1 MIEKNIVITNAHV
14 NNLKNID
21 IKIPRNKLVVITG
34 ISGSG
39 KTSLAFDTIFAEGQ
53 RRYVE
58 SLSSYARQF
67 LNRVDKPNV
76 DYISGVSPSIAVDQ
90 KRNTKNPR
98 SSVGSV
104 TELYDYLKLLFS
116 RIGQTI
122 SPKSGEVVKRESEKD
137 VISFLTKQKH
147 NSKYIIYFN
156 QKIKTSLYKRQLEIL
171 LQKGFTRILES
182 SKIKY
187 VEDLINKTPKKT
199 IDVLLDRGK
208 VNPIDESTQFKII
221 DVVKKGFFEGKG
233 KIIVKIEDGKKKI
246 FSNLFEKD
254 GFKFI
259 EPSLNFFNSNSPFG
273 ACKNCSGFGNTLG
286 VDKGLII
293 PNENISVYGGAVAP
307 WRTNK
312 MSRWLNPLILNN
324 NIFKF
329 PIHKPYNKLSE
340 KELDILWNG
349 KAAFKGINRFFDY
362 LSSKKHKIQYRVMAS
377 RYKGKT
383 TCNECLGTG
392 IRKEASYV
400 KIMNKSIQELLTTPI
415 EDLLV
420 FFKDLKLN
428 DTKKKISSRIISEL
442 ILRLELVNQV
452 GLGYLTLNRK
462 TNTLSG
468 GEFQRIKLTT
478 ALGSPL
484 VGSLYVLDEPTIGL
498 HPHDTFKLIRILKY
512 LRDIGNSVLVVEHDA
527 DMIKSSDYLIDIGPK
542 AGINGGEIMFQGN
555 PKELKA
561 ESCLTGRFIAKS
573 DIQLNKKSKKILKKI
588 IIKNA
593 RENNLKNL
601 NIPIPLGVFVVVT
614 GVSGSGKSTLV
625 NNVLYSN
632 LAKSFGRKSDRIGKC
647 DSIEGD
653 LDYISNIEIV
663 TQNSLGISSRSNPV
677 TYTKTYDIIRKIF
690 SDQKKAK
697 RLNLKPSHFSFNVEG
712 GRCVECLGEGV
723 KKIEMQFMADIILE
737 CEECKGKRFNKSV
750 LSIKYNKKNI
760 FEVLNLTIDEA
771 INFFEENNQIIKK
784 LKSLKEVGLGYLK
797 LGQQT
802 STLSGGEAQRLKLA
816 SFLDLT
822 KSKKETNSLFILDEP
837 TTGLH
842 YYDIE
847 KLLIS
852 INKLVESGNSVIC
865 IEHNLEVIRHSDWVI
880 DLGPSGGKNGGNICF
895 QGTPRDLIKKKQNLT
910 AMYLGNKII

>member
-1 MIEKNIVITNAHV
+1 MEKHIVITNARV

-67 LNRVDKPNV
+67 LNRIDKPNV
-76 DYISGVSPSIAVDQ
+76 DFISGVSPSIAVDQ

-98 SSVGSV
+98 STVGSV

-116 RIGQTI
+116 RIGETI
-122 SPKSGEVVKRESEKD
+122 SPKSGEMVKKETEKD
-137 VISFLTKQKH
+137 VISFLTKQKK
-147 NSKYIIYFN
+147 NSKYIISFN
-156 QKIKTSLYKRQLEIL
+156 QDIKPSFYNRELEVL

-182 SKIKY
+182 SRVSYI
-187 VEDLINKTPKKT
+187 EDIINKSPKKK
-199 IDVLLDRGK
+199 IEVLLDRGRA
-208 VNPIDESTQFKII
+208 NPLDENTQFKII
-221 DVVKKGFFEGKG
+221 DIVKKGFFEGKG
-233 KIIVKIEDGKKKI
+233 KIQVKIDNDKKRS

-254 GFKFI
+254 GIRFH
-259 EPSLNFFNSNSPFG
+259 EPILNFFNNNSPFG

-286 VDKGLII
+286 IDKRLII
-293 PNENISVYGGAVAP
+293 PNENLSVYGGAVAP

-312 MSRWLNPLILNN
+312 MSRWLNPLISNN
-324 NIFKF
+324 NIFNF
-329 PIHKPYNKLSE
+329 SIHKPYNKLSP
-340 KELDILWNG
+340 KEIDILWNG
-349 KAAFKGINRFFDY
+349 KGVFKGIYKFFDY

-383 TCNECLGTG
+383 TCSECLGTG

-400 KIMNKSIQELLTTPI
+400 KIKNKSIQELLITPI
-415 EDLLV
+415 EELLL
-420 FFKDLKLN
+420 FFKELN
-428 DTKKKISSRIISEL
+428 LENKKKKVSSRIISEL
-442 ILRLELVNQV
+442 TLRLELVNQV

-462 TNTLSG
+462 SNTLSG

-498 HPHDTFKLIRILKY
+498 HPHDTFKLIKILKY

-527 DMIKSSDYLIDIGPK
+527 DMINSSDYLIDIGPK
-542 AGINGGEIMFQGN
+542 AGLNGGEIMFQGR
-555 PKELKA
+555 PKTLKA
-561 ESCLTGRFIAKS
+561 DSCLTGQFIKKTS
-573 DIQLNKKSKKILKKI
+573 IQLNKKPKKILKKI
-588 IIKNA
+588 KINNA

-601 NIPIPLGVFVVVT
+601 NISIPLGVFVVVT

-625 NNVLYSN
+625 NNILYSN
-632 LAKSFGRKSDRIGKC
+632 LAKRFGRKSDIIGKC

-653 LDYISNIEIV
+653 LNFISNIEIV

-697 RLNLKPSHFSFNVEG
+697 NLNLKPSHFSFNVDG
-712 GRCVECLGEGV
+712 GRCSECLGEGV

-737 CEECKGKRFNKSV
+737 CDSCKGKRFNKTV
-750 LSIKYNKKNI
+750 LSIKYKNKNI
-760 FEVLNLTIDEA
+760 FDVLNLTVDEA
-771 INFFEENNQIIKK
+771 ILFFDENNQIIKK

-852 INKLVESGNSVIC
+852 IKKLVDSGNSVIC
-865 IEHNLEVIRHSDWVI
+865 IEHNLEVIRHSDWII
-880 DLGPSGGKNGGNICF
+880 DLGPSGGKNGGEICF
-895 QGTPRDLIKKKQNLT
+895 QGTPKDLMKKKNNIT
-910 AMYLGNKII
+910 SMYLDNKLV

>member
-1 MIEKNIVITNAHV
+1 MEKHIIITNARV

-67 LNRVDKPNV
+67 LNRIDKPNV
-76 DYISGVSPSIAVDQ
+76 DFISGVSPSIAVDQ
-90 KRNTKNPR
+90 KRNTRNPR
-98 SSVGSV
+98 STVGSV

-116 RIGQTI
+116 RIGETI
-122 SPKSGEVVKRESEKD
+122 SPKSGEMVKKESEKD
-137 VISFLTKQKH
+137 VISFLTKQKK
-147 NSKYIIYFN
+147 NSKYIISFN
-156 QKIKTSLYKRQLEIL
+156 HDIKPSVYNRELEVL

-182 SKIKY
+182 SRVSYI
-187 VEDLINKTPKKT
+187 EDIINKTPKKK
-199 IDVLLDRGK
+199 IEVLLDRGK
-208 VNPIDESTQFKII
+208 ANPLDENTQFKII
-221 DVVKKGFFEGKG
+221 DIVKKGFFEGKG
-233 KIIVKIEDGKKKI
+233 KIQVKIDNDKKRS

-254 GFKFI
+254 GIKFH
-259 EPSLNFFNSNSPFG
+259 EPILNFFNNNSPFG

-286 VDKGLII
+286 IDKRLII
-293 PNENISVYGGAVAP
+293 PNENLSVYGGAVAP

-312 MSRWLNPLILNN
+312 MSRWLNPLISNN
-324 NIFKF
+324 NIFNF
-329 PIHKPYNKLSE
+329 SIHKPYNKLSP
-340 KELDILWNG
+340 KEIDMLWNG
-349 KAAFKGINRFFDY
+349 KGVFKGIYKFFDY

-383 TCNECLGTG
+383 TCSECLGTG

-400 KIMNKSIQELLTTPI
+400 KIKNKSIQELLITPI
-415 EDLLV
+415 EELLL
-420 FFKDLKLN
+420 FFKELN
-428 DTKKKISSRIISEL
+428 LGNKKKKVSSRIVSEL

-462 TNTLSG
+462 SNTLSG

-498 HPHDTFKLIRILKY
+498 HPHDTFKLIKILKY

-527 DMIKSSDYLIDIGPK
+527 DMINSSDYLIDIGPK
-542 AGINGGEIMFQGN
+542 AGLNGGEIMFQGR
-555 PKELKA
+555 PKTLKA
-561 ESCLTGRFIAKS
+561 ESCLTGQFIKKTS
-573 DIQLNKKSKKILKKI
+573 IQLNKKPKKILKKI
-588 IIKNA
+588 KINNA

-601 NIPIPLGVFVVVT
+601 NISIPLGVFVVVT

-625 NNVLYSN
+625 NNILYSN
-632 LAKSFGRKSDRIGKC
+632 LAKRFGRKFDIIGKC

-653 LDYISNIEIV
+653 LNFISNIEIV

-697 RLNLKPSHFSFNVEG
+697 NLNLKPSHFSFNVDG
-712 GRCVECLGEGV
+712 GRCSECLGEGV

-737 CEECKGKRFNKSV
+737 CDNCKGKRFNKTV
-750 LSIKYNKKNI
+750 LSIKYKNKNI
-760 FEVLNLTIDEA
+760 FDVLNLTVDEA
-771 INFFEENNQIIKK
+771 ILFFDENNQIIKK

-822 KSKKETNSLFILDEP
+822 KSKKATNSLFILDEP

-852 INKLVESGNSVIC
+852 IKKLVDSGNSVIC
-865 IEHNLEVIRHSDWVI
+865 IEHNLEVIRHSDWII
-880 DLGPSGGKNGGNICF
+880 DLGPSGGKNGGEICF
-895 QGTPRDLIKKKQNLT
+895 QGTPKDLMKKKNNIT
-910 AMYLGNKII
+910 SMYLDNKVV

>member
-1 MIEKNIVITNAHV
+1 MEKHIVITNARV

-76 DYISGVSPSIAVDQ
+76 DFISGVSPSIAVDQ
-90 KRNTKNPR
+90 KRNTRNPR
-98 SSVGSV
+98 STVGSV

-116 RIGQTI
+116 RIGETI
-122 SPKSGEVVKRESEKD
+122 SPKSGEMVKKESEKD
-137 VISFLTKQKH
+137 VISFLTKQKK
-147 NSKYIIYFN
+147 NSKYIISFN
-156 QKIKTSLYKRQLEIL
+156 QDIKPSVYNRELEVL

-182 SKIKY
+182 SKVSYI
-187 VEDLINKTPKKT
+187 EDIINKTPKKK
-199 IDVLLDRGK
+199 IEVLLDRGK
-208 VNPIDESTQFKII
+208 TNPLDENTQFKII
-221 DVVKKGFFEGKG
+221 DIVKKGFFEGKG
-233 KIIVKIEDGKKKI
+233 KIQVKIDNDKKRS

-254 GFKFI
+254 GIRFH
-259 EPSLNFFNSNSPFG
+259 EPILNFFNNNSPFG

-286 VDKGLII
+286 IDKRLII
-293 PNENISVYGGAVAP
+293 PNENLSVYGGAVAP

-312 MSRWLNPLILNN
+312 MSRWLNPLISNN
-324 NIFKF
+324 NIFNF
-329 PIHKPYNKLSE
+329 SIHKPYNKLSP
-340 KELDILWNG
+340 KEIDMLWNG
-349 KAAFKGINRFFDY
+349 KGVFKGIYKFFDY

-383 TCNECLGTG
+383 TCSECLGTG

-400 KIMNKSIQELLTTPI
+400 KIKDKSIQELLTTPI
-415 EDLLV
+415 EELLL
-420 FFKDLKLN
+420 FFKELN
-428 DTKKKISSRIISEL
+428 LGNKKKKVSSRIISEL
-442 ILRLELVNQV
+442 TLRLELVNQV

-462 TNTLSG
+462 SNTLSG

-498 HPHDTFKLIRILKY
+498 HPHDTFKLIKILKY

-527 DMIKSSDYLIDIGPK
+527 DMINSSDYLIDIGPK
-542 AGINGGEIMFQGN
+542 AGLNGGEIMFQGR
-555 PKELKA
+555 PKTLKA
-561 ESCLTGRFIAKS
+561 ESCLTGQFIKKTS
-573 DIQLNKKSKKILKKI
+573 IQLNKKPKKILKKI
-588 IIKNA
+588 KINNA

-601 NIPIPLGVFVVVT
+601 NISIPLGVFVVVT

-625 NNVLYSN
+625 NNILYSN
-632 LAKSFGRKSDRIGKC
+632 LAKRFGRKSDIIGKC

-653 LDYISNIEIV
+653 LNFISNIEIV

-697 RLNLKPSHFSFNVEG
+697 NLNLKPSHFSFNVDG
-712 GRCVECLGEGV
+712 GRCSECLGEGV

-737 CEECKGKRFNKSV
+737 CDNCKGKRFNKTV
-750 LSIKYNKKNI
+750 LSIKYKNKNI
-760 FEVLNLTIDEA
+760 FDVLNLTVDEA
-771 INFFEENNQIIKK
+771 ILFFDENNQIIKK

-852 INKLVESGNSVIC
+852 IKKLVDSGNSVIC
-865 IEHNLEVIRHSDWVI
+865 IEHNLEVIRHSDWII
-880 DLGPSGGKNGGNICF
+880 DLGPSGGKNGGEICF
-895 QGTPRDLIKKKQNLT
+895 QGTPKDLMKKKNNT
-910 AMYLGNKII
+910 TSMYLDNKVV

>member
-1 MIEKNIVITNAHV
+1 MEKHIVITNARV

-67 LNRVDKPNV
+67 LNRIDKPNV
-76 DYISGVSPSIAVDQ
+76 DFISGVSPSIAVDQ
-90 KRNTKNPR
+90 KRNTRNPR
-98 SSVGSV
+98 STVGSV

-116 RIGQTI
+116 RIGETI
-122 SPKSGEVVKRESEKD
+122 SPKSGEMVKKESEKD
-137 VISFLTKQKH
+137 VISFLTKQKK
-147 NSKYIIYFN
+147 NSKYIISFN
-156 QKIKTSLYKRQLEIL
+156 QDIKPSVYNRELEVL

-182 SKIKY
+182 SKVSYI
-187 VEDLINKTPKKT
+187 EDIINKTPKKK
-199 IDVLLDRGK
+199 IEVLLDRGK
-208 VNPIDESTQFKII
+208 TNPLDENTQFKII
-221 DVVKKGFFEGKG
+221 DIVKKGFFEGKG
-233 KIIVKIEDGKKKI
+233 KIQVKIDNDKKRS

-254 GFKFI
+254 GIRFH
-259 EPSLNFFNSNSPFG
+259 EPILNFFNNNSPFG

-286 VDKGLII
+286 IDKRLII
-293 PNENISVYGGAVAP
+293 PNENLSVYGGAVAP

-312 MSRWLNPLILNN
+312 MSRWLNPLISNN
-324 NIFKF
+324 NIFNF
-329 PIHKPYNKLSE
+329 SIHKPYNKLSP
-340 KELDILWNG
+340 KEIDMLWNG
-349 KAAFKGINRFFDY
+349 KGVFKGIYKFFDY

-383 TCNECLGTG
+383 TCSECLGTG

-400 KIMNKSIQELLTTPI
+400 KIKNKSIQELLTTPI
-415 EDLLV
+415 EELLL
-420 FFKDLKLN
+420 FFKKLN
-428 DTKKKISSRIISEL
+428 LGNKKKKVSSRIISEL
-442 ILRLELVNQV
+442 TLRLELVNQV

-462 TNTLSG
+462 SNTLSG

-498 HPHDTFKLIRILKY
+498 HPHDTFKLIKILKY

-527 DMIKSSDYLIDIGPK
+527 DMINSSDYLIDIGPK
-542 AGINGGEIMFQGN
+542 AGLNGGEIMFQGR
-555 PKELKA
+555 PKTLKA
-561 ESCLTGRFIAKS
+561 ESCLTGQFIKKTS
-573 DIQLNKKSKKILKKI
+573 IQLNKKPKKILKKI
-588 IIKNA
+588 KINNA

-601 NIPIPLGVFVVVT
+601 NISIPLGVFVVVT

-625 NNVLYSN
+625 NNILYSN
-632 LAKSFGRKSDRIGKC
+632 LAKRFGRKSDIIGKC

-653 LDYISNIEIV
+653 LNFISNIEIV

-697 RLNLKPSHFSFNVEG
+697 NLNLKPSHFSFNVDG
-712 GRCVECLGEGV
+712 GRCSECLGEGV

-737 CEECKGKRFNKSV
+737 CDNCKGKRFNKTV
-750 LSIKYNKKNI
+750 LSIKYKNKNI
-760 FEVLNLTIDEA
+760 FDVLNLTVDEA
-771 INFFEENNQIIKK
+771 ILFFDENNQIIKK

-852 INKLVESGNSVIC
+852 IKKLVDSGNSVIC
-865 IEHNLEVIRHSDWVI
+865 IEHNLEVIRHSDWII
-880 DLGPSGGKNGGNICF
+880 DLGPSGGKNGGEICF
-895 QGTPRDLIKKKQNLT
+895 QGTPKDLMKKKNNIT
-910 AMYLGNKII
+910 SMYLDNKVV

>member
-1 MIEKNIVITNAHV
+1 MDKHIVITNARV

-67 LNRVDKPNV
+67 LNRIDKPNV
-76 DYISGVSPSIAVDQ
+76 DFISGVSPSIAVDQ
-90 KRNTKNPR
+90 KRNTRNPR
-98 SSVGSV
+98 STVGSV

-116 RIGQTI
+116 RIGETI
-122 SPKSGEVVKRESEKD
+122 SPKSGEMVKKESEKD
-137 VISFLTKQKH
+137 VISFLAKQKK
-147 NSKYIIYFN
+147 NSKYIISFN
-156 QKIKTSLYKRQLEIL
+156 QDIKPSVYNRELEVL

-182 SKIKY
+182 SRVSYI
-187 VEDLINKTPKKT
+187 EDIINKTPKKK
-199 IDVLLDRGK
+199 IEVLLDRGK
-208 VNPIDESTQFKII
+208 ANPLDENTQFKII
-221 DVVKKGFFEGKG
+221 DIVKKGFFEGKG
-233 KIIVKIEDGKKKI
+233 KIQVKIDNDKKRS

-254 GFKFI
+254 GIRFH
-259 EPSLNFFNSNSPFG
+259 EPILNFFNNNSPFG

-286 VDKGLII
+286 IDKRLII
-293 PNENISVYGGAVAP
+293 PNENLSVYGGAVAP

-312 MSRWLNPLILNN
+312 MSRWLNPLISNN
-324 NIFKF
+324 NIFNF
-329 PIHKPYNKLSE
+329 SIHKPYNKLSP
-340 KELDILWNG
+340 KEIDMLWNG
-349 KAAFKGINRFFDY
+349 KGVFKGIYKFFDY

-383 TCNECLGTG
+383 TCSECLGTG

-400 KIMNKSIQELLTTPI
+400 KIKNKSIQELLTTPI
-415 EDLLV
+415 EELLL
-420 FFKDLKLN
+420 FFKELN
-428 DTKKKISSRIISEL
+428 LGNKKKKVSSRIISEL
-442 ILRLELVNQV
+442 TLRLELVNQV

-462 TNTLSG
+462 SNTLSG

-498 HPHDTFKLIRILKY
+498 HPHDTFKLIKILKY

-527 DMIKSSDYLIDIGPK
+527 DMINSSDYLIDIGPK
-542 AGINGGEIMFQGN
+542 AGLNGGEIMFQGR
-555 PKELKA
+555 PKTLRA
-561 ESCLTGRFIAKS
+561 ESCLTGQFIKKTS
-573 DIQLNKKSKKILKKI
+573 IQLNKKPKKILKKI
-588 IIKNA
+588 KINNA

-601 NIPIPLGVFVVVT
+601 NISIPLGVFVVVT

-625 NNVLYSN
+625 NNILYSN
-632 LAKSFGRKSDRIGKC
+632 LAKRFGRKSDIIGKC

-653 LDYISNIEIV
+653 LNFISNIEIV

-697 RLNLKPSHFSFNVEG
+697 NLNLKPSHFSFNVDG
-712 GRCVECLGEGV
+712 GRCSECLGEGI

-737 CEECKGKRFNKSV
+737 CDNCKGKRFNKTV
-750 LSIKYNKKNI
+750 LSIKYKNKNI
-760 FEVLNLTIDEA
+760 FDVLNLTVDEA
-771 INFFEENNQIIKK
+771 ILFFDENNQIIKK

-852 INKLVESGNSVIC
+852 IKKLVDSGNSVIC
-865 IEHNLEVIRHSDWVI
+865 IEHNLEVIRHSDWII
-880 DLGPSGGKNGGNICF
+880 DLGPSGGENGGEICF
-895 QGTPRDLIKKKQNLT
+895 QGTPKDLMKKKNNIT
-910 AMYLGNKII
+910 SMYLENKVV

>member
-1 MIEKNIVITNAHV
+1 MEKHIVITNAHV

-76 DYISGVSPSIAVDQ
+76 DFISGVSPSIAVDQ
-90 KRNTKNPR
+90 KRNTRNPR
-98 SSVGSV
+98 STVGSV
-104 TELYDYLKLLFS
+104 TEIYDYLKLLFS
-116 RIGQTI
+116 RIGETI
-122 SPKSGEVVKRESEKD
+122 SPKSGEMVKKESEKD
-137 VISFLTKQKH
+137 VISFLTKQKK
-147 NSKYIIYFN
+147 NSKYTISFN
-156 QKIKTSLYKRQLEIL
+156 QDIKPSVYKRELEIL
-171 LQKGFTRILES
+171 LQKGFTRTLES
-182 SKIKY
+182 SRVKY
-187 VEDLINKTPKKT
+187 IEDIIDKTPKNQ
-199 IDVLLDRGK
+199 IEVLLDRGK
-208 VNPIDESTQFKII
+208 ANPLDENTQFKII
-221 DVVKKGFFEGKG
+221 DIVKKGFFEGKG
-233 KIIVKIEDGKKKI
+233 KIQVKIDNDNKRS

-254 GFKFI
+254 GIRFH
-259 EPSLNFFNSNSPFG
+259 EPTLNFFNNNSPFG

-286 VDKGLII
+286 IDKRLII

-312 MSRWLNPLILNN
+312 MSRWLNPLISNN
-324 NIFKF
+324 NIFNF
-329 PIHKPYNKLSE
+329 SIHKPYNKLSPNE
-340 KELDILWNG
+340 IDILWNG
-349 KAAFKGINRFFDY
+349 KGAFKGIYKFFDH

-383 TCNECLGTG
+383 ICNECLGTG

-400 KIMNKSIQELLTTPI
+400 KINNKSIQELLTTPI
-415 EDLLV
+415 EELLL
-420 FFKDLKLN
+420 FFKELN
-428 DTKKKISSRIISEL
+428 LGNKKKKVSSRIISEL
-442 ILRLELVNQV
+442 TLRLELVNQV

-462 TNTLSG
+462 SNTLSG

-498 HPHDTFKLIRILKY
+498 HPHDTFKLIKILKY

-527 DMIKSSDYLIDIGPK
+527 DMINSSDYLIDIGPK
-542 AGINGGEIMFQGN
+542 AGLNGGEIMFQGR
-555 PKELKA
+555 PKTLKA
-561 ESCLTGRFIAKS
+561 ESCLTGQFIKKPS
-573 DIQLNKKSKKILKKI
+573 IQLNKKPKKILKKI
-588 IIKNA
+588 KINNA

-601 NIPIPLGVFVVVT
+601 NINIPLGVFVVVT

-625 NNVLYSN
+625 NNILYSN
-632 LAKSFGRKSDRIGKC
+632 LAKRFGRKFDVIGKC

-653 LDYISNIEIV
+653 LNFISNVEIV

-697 RLNLKPSHFSFNVEG
+697 NLNLKPSHFSFNVDG
-712 GRCVECLGEGV
+712 GRCSECLGEGV

-737 CEECKGKRFNKSV
+737 CDNCKGKRFNKTI
-750 LSIKYNKKNI
+750 LSIKYKNKNI
-760 FEVLNLTIDEA
+760 FDVLNLTIDEA
-771 INFFEENNQIIKK
+771 ILFFDENNQIIKK

-822 KSKKETNSLFILDEP
+822 KSKKEINSLFILDEP

-852 INKLVESGNSVIC
+852 IKKLVNSGNSVIC
-865 IEHNLEVIRHSDWVI
+865 IEHNLEVIRNSDWII
-880 DLGPSGGKNGGNICF
+880 DLGPSGGKNGGEICF
-895 QGTPRDLIKKKQNLT
+895 QGTPKDLMKKKNNIT
-910 AMYLGNKII
+910 AMYLDNKAV

>member
-1 MIEKNIVITNAHV
+1 MEKHIVITNARV
-14 NNLKNID
+14 NNLKNIN

-67 LNRVDKPNV
+67 LNRIDKPNV
-76 DYISGVSPSIAVDQ
+76 DFISGVSPSIAVDQ
-90 KRNTKNPR
+90 KRNTRNPR
-98 SSVGSV
+98 STVGSV

-116 RIGQTI
+116 RIGETI
-122 SPKSGEVVKRESEKD
+122 SPKSGEMVKKESEKD
-137 VISFLTKQKH
+137 VISFLTKQKK
-147 NSKYIIYFN
+147 NSKYIISFN
-156 QKIKTSLYKRQLEIL
+156 QDIKPSVYNRELEVL

-182 SKIKY
+182 SRVSYI
-187 VEDLINKTPKKT
+187 EDIINKTPKKK
-199 IDVLLDRGK
+199 IEVLLDRGK
-208 VNPIDESTQFKII
+208 TNPLDENTQFKII
-221 DVVKKGFFEGKG
+221 DIVKKGFFEGKG
-233 KIIVKIEDGKKKI
+233 KIQVKIDNDKKRS

-254 GFKFI
+254 GIRFH
-259 EPSLNFFNSNSPFG
+259 EPILNFFNNNSPFG

-286 VDKGLII
+286 IDKRLII
-293 PNENISVYGGAVAP
+293 PNENLSVYGGAVAP

-312 MSRWLNPLILNN
+312 MSRWLNPLISNN
-324 NIFKF
+324 NIFNF
-329 PIHKPYNKLSE
+329 SIHKPYNKLSP
-340 KELDILWNG
+340 KEIDMLWNG
-349 KAAFKGINRFFDY
+349 KGVFKGIYKFFDY

-383 TCNECLGTG
+383 TCSECLGTG

-400 KIMNKSIQELLTTPI
+400 KIKNKSIQELLTTPI
-415 EDLLV
+415 EELLL
-420 FFKDLKLN
+420 FFKELN
-428 DTKKKISSRIISEL
+428 LGNKKKKVSSRIISEL
-442 ILRLELVNQV
+442 TLRLELVNQV

-462 TNTLSG
+462 SNTLSG

-498 HPHDTFKLIRILKY
+498 HPHDTFKLIKILKY

-527 DMIKSSDYLIDIGPK
+527 DMINSSDYLIDIGPK
-542 AGINGGEIMFQGN
+542 AGLNGGEIMFQGR
-555 PKELKA
+555 PKTLKA
-561 ESCLTGRFIAKS
+561 ESCLTGQFIKKTS
-573 DIQLNKKSKKILKKI
+573 IKLNTKPKKILKKI
-588 IIKNA
+588 RINNA

-601 NIPIPLGVFVVVT
+601 NISIPLGVFVVVT

-625 NNVLYSN
+625 NNILYSN
-632 LAKSFGRKSDRIGKC
+632 LAKRFGRKSDIIGKC

-653 LDYISNIEIV
+653 LNFISNIEIV
-663 TQNSLGISSRSNPV
+663 TQNSLGISSRSKPV

-697 RLNLKPSHFSFNVEG
+697 NLNLKPSHFSFNVDG
-712 GRCVECLGEGV
+712 GRCSECLGEGV

-737 CEECKGKRFNKSV
+737 CDNCKGKRFNKTV
-750 LSIKYNKKNI
+750 LSIKYKNKNI
-760 FEVLNLTIDEA
+760 FDVLNLTVDEA
-771 INFFEENNQIIKK
+771 ILFFDENNQIIKK

-852 INKLVESGNSVIC
+852 IKKLVDSGNSVIC
-865 IEHNLEVIRHSDWVI
+865 IEHNLEVIRHSDWII
-880 DLGPSGGKNGGNICF
+880 DLGPSGGKNGGEICF
-895 QGTPRDLIKKKQNLT
+895 QGTPKDLMKKKNNIT
-910 AMYLGNKII
+910 SMYLDNKVV

>member
-1 MIEKNIVITNAHV
+1 MEKHIVITNARV

-76 DYISGVSPSIAVDQ
+76 DFISGVSPSIAVDQ
-90 KRNTKNPR
+90 KRNTRNPR
-98 SSVGSV
+98 STVGSV

-116 RIGQTI
+116 RIGETI
-122 SPKSGEVVKRESEKD
+122 SPKSGEMVKKESEKD
-137 VISFLTKQKH
+137 VISFLTKQKK
-147 NSKYIIYFN
+147 NSKYIISFN
-156 QKIKTSLYKRQLEIL
+156 QDIKPSVYNRELEVL

-182 SKIKY
+182 SKVSYI
-187 VEDLINKTPKKT
+187 EDIINKTPKKK
-199 IDVLLDRGK
+199 IEVLLDRGK
-208 VNPIDESTQFKII
+208 TNPLDENTQFKII
-221 DVVKKGFFEGKG
+221 DIVKKGFFEGKG
-233 KIIVKIEDGKKKI
+233 KIQVKIDNDKKRS

-254 GFKFI
+254 GIRFH
-259 EPSLNFFNSNSPFG
+259 EPILNFFNNNSPFG

-286 VDKGLII
+286 IDKRLII
-293 PNENISVYGGAVAP
+293 PNENLSVYGGAVAP

-312 MSRWLNPLILNN
+312 MSRWLNPLISNN
-324 NIFKF
+324 NIFNF
-329 PIHKPYNKLSE
+329 SIHKPYNKLSP
-340 KELDILWNG
+340 KEIDMLWNG
-349 KAAFKGINRFFDY
+349 KGVFKGIYKFFDY

-383 TCNECLGTG
+383 TCSECLGTG

-400 KIMNKSIQELLTTPI
+400 KIKNKSIQELLTTPI
-415 EDLLV
+415 EELLL
-420 FFKDLKLN
+420 FFKELN
-428 DTKKKISSRIISEL
+428 LGNKKKKVSSRIISEL
-442 ILRLELVNQV
+442 TLRLELVNQV

-462 TNTLSG
+462 SNTLSG

-498 HPHDTFKLIRILKY
+498 HPHDTFKLIKILKY

-527 DMIKSSDYLIDIGPK
+527 DMINSSDYLIDIGPK
-542 AGINGGEIMFQGN
+542 AGLNGGEIMFQGR
-555 PKELKA
+555 PKTLKA
-561 ESCLTGRFIAKS
+561 ESCLTGQFIKKTS
-573 DIQLNKKSKKILKKI
+573 IQLNKKPKKILKKI
-588 IIKNA
+588 KINNA

-601 NIPIPLGVFVVVT
+601 NISIPLGVFVVVT

-625 NNVLYSN
+625 NNILYSN
-632 LAKSFGRKSDRIGKC
+632 LAKRFGRKSDIIGKC

-653 LDYISNIEIV
+653 LNFISNIEIV

-697 RLNLKPSHFSFNVEG
+697 NLNLKPSHFSFNVDG
-712 GRCVECLGEGV
+712 GRCSECLGEGV

-737 CEECKGKRFNKSV
+737 CDNCKGKRFNKTV
-750 LSIKYNKKNI
+750 LSIKYKNKNI
-760 FEVLNLTIDEA
+760 FDVLNLTVDEA
-771 INFFEENNQIIKK
+771 ILFFDENNQIIKK

-852 INKLVESGNSVIC
+852 IKKLVDSGNSVIC
-865 IEHNLEVIRHSDWVI
+865 IEHNLEVIRHSDWII
-880 DLGPSGGKNGGNICF
+880 DLGPSGGKNGGEICF
-895 QGTPRDLIKKKQNLT
+895 QGTPKDLMKKKNNT
-910 AMYLGNKII
+910 TSMYLDNKVV

>member
-1 MIEKNIVITNAHV
+1 MEKHIVITNARV

-76 DYISGVSPSIAVDQ
+76 DFISGVSPSIAVDQ
-90 KRNTKNPR
+90 KRNTRNPR
-98 SSVGSV
+98 STVGSV

-116 RIGQTI
+116 RIGETI
-122 SPKSGEVVKRESEKD
+122 SPKSGEMVKKESEKD
-137 VISFLTKQKH
+137 VISFLTKQKK
-147 NSKYIIYFN
+147 NSKYIISFN
-156 QKIKTSLYKRQLEIL
+156 QDIKPSVYNRELEVL

-182 SKIKY
+182 SRVSYI
-187 VEDLINKTPKKT
+187 EDIINKTPKKK
-199 IDVLLDRGK
+199 IEVLLDRGK
-208 VNPIDESTQFKII
+208 TNPLDENTQFKII
-221 DVVKKGFFEGKG
+221 DIVKKGFFEGKG
-233 KIIVKIEDGKKKI
+233 KIQVKIDNDKKRS

-254 GFKFI
+254 GIRFH
-259 EPSLNFFNSNSPFG
+259 EPILNFFNNNSPFG

-286 VDKGLII
+286 IDKRLII
-293 PNENISVYGGAVAP
+293 PNENLSVYGGAVAP

-312 MSRWLNPLILNN
+312 MSRWLNPLISNN
-324 NIFKF
+324 NIFNF
-329 PIHKPYNKLSE
+329 SIHKPYNKLSP
-340 KELDILWNG
+340 KEIDMLWNG
-349 KAAFKGINRFFDY
+349 KGVFKGIYKFFDY

-383 TCNECLGTG
+383 TCSECLGTG

-400 KIMNKSIQELLTTPI
+400 KIKNKSIQELLITPI
-415 EDLLV
+415 EELLL
-420 FFKDLKLN
+420 FFKELN
-428 DTKKKISSRIISEL
+428 LGNKKKKVSSRIISEL
-442 ILRLELVNQV
+442 TLRLELVNQV

-462 TNTLSG
+462 SNTLSG

-498 HPHDTFKLIRILKY
+498 HPHDTFKLIKILKY

-527 DMIKSSDYLIDIGPK
+527 DMINSSDYLIDIGPK
-542 AGINGGEIMFQGN
+542 AGLNGGEIMFQGR
-555 PKELKA
+555 PKTLKA
-561 ESCLTGRFIAKS
+561 ESCLTGQFIKKTS
-573 DIQLNKKSKKILKKI
+573 IQLNKKPKKILKKI
-588 IIKNA
+588 KINNA

-601 NIPIPLGVFVVVT
+601 NISIPLGVFVVVT

-625 NNVLYSN
+625 NNILYSN
-632 LAKSFGRKSDRIGKC
+632 LAKRFGRKSDIIGKC

-653 LDYISNIEIV
+653 LNFISNIEIV

-697 RLNLKPSHFSFNVEG
+697 NLNLKPSHFSFNVDG
-712 GRCVECLGEGV
+712 GRCSECLGEGV

-737 CEECKGKRFNKSV
+737 CDNCKGKRFNKTV
-750 LSIKYNKKNI
+750 LSIKYKNKNI
-760 FEVLNLTIDEA
+760 FDVLNLTVDEA
-771 INFFEENNQIIKK
+771 ILFFDENNQIIKK

-852 INKLVESGNSVIC
+852 IKKLVDSGNSVIC
-865 IEHNLEVIRHSDWVI
+865 IEHNLEVIRHSDWII
-880 DLGPSGGKNGGNICF
+880 DLGPSGGKNGGEICF
-895 QGTPRDLIKKKQNLT
+895 QGTPKDLMKKKNNT
-910 AMYLGNKII
+910 TSMYLDNKVV

>member
-1 MIEKNIVITNAHV
+1 MEKHIVITNARV

-67 LNRVDKPNV
+67 LNRIDKPNV
-76 DYISGVSPSIAVDQ
+76 DFISGVSPSIAVDQ
-90 KRNTKNPR
+90 KRNTRNPR
-98 SSVGSV
+98 STVGSV

-116 RIGQTI
+116 RIGETI
-122 SPKSGEVVKRESEKD
+122 SPKSGEMVKKESEKD
-137 VISFLTKQKH
+137 VISFLTKQKK
-147 NSKYIIYFN
+147 NSKYIISFN
-156 QKIKTSLYKRQLEIL
+156 QDIKPSVYNRELEVL

-182 SKIKY
+182 SRVSYI
-187 VEDLINKTPKKT
+187 EDIINKTPKKK
-199 IDVLLDRGK
+199 IEVLLDRGK
-208 VNPIDESTQFKII
+208 TNPLDENTQFKII
-221 DVVKKGFFEGKG
+221 DIVKKGFFEGKG
-233 KIIVKIEDGKKKI
+233 KIQVKIDNDKKRS

-254 GFKFI
+254 GIRFH
-259 EPSLNFFNSNSPFG
+259 EPILNFFNNNSPFG

-286 VDKGLII
+286 IDKRLII
-293 PNENISVYGGAVAP
+293 PNENLSVYGGAVAP

-312 MSRWLNPLILNN
+312 MSRWLNPLISNN
-324 NIFKF
+324 NIFNF
-329 PIHKPYNKLSE
+329 SIHKPYNKLSP
-340 KELDILWNG
+340 KEIDMLWNG
-349 KAAFKGINRFFDY
+349 KGVFKGIYKFFDY

-383 TCNECLGTG
+383 TCSECLGTG

-400 KIMNKSIQELLTTPI
+400 KIKNKSIQELLITPI
-415 EDLLV
+415 EELLL
-420 FFKDLKLN
+420 FFKELN
-428 DTKKKISSRIISEL
+428 LGNKKKKVSSRIISEL
-442 ILRLELVNQV
+442 TLRLELVNQV

-462 TNTLSG
+462 SNTLSG

-498 HPHDTFKLIRILKY
+498 HPHDTFKLIKILKY

-527 DMIKSSDYLIDIGPK
+527 DMINSSDYLIDIGPK
-542 AGINGGEIMFQGN
+542 AGLNGGKIMFQGR
-555 PKELKA
+555 PKTLKA
-561 ESCLTGRFIAKS
+561 ESCLTGQFIKKTS
-573 DIQLNKKSKKILKKI
+573 IQLNKKPKKILKKI
-588 IIKNA
+588 KINNA

-601 NIPIPLGVFVVVT
+601 NISIPLGVFVVVT

-625 NNVLYSN
+625 NNILYSN
-632 LAKSFGRKSDRIGKC
+632 LAKRFGRKSDIIGKC

-653 LDYISNIEIV
+653 LNFISNIEIV

-697 RLNLKPSHFSFNVEG
+697 NLNLKPSHFSFNVDG
-712 GRCVECLGEGV
+712 GRCSECLGEGV

-737 CEECKGKRFNKSV
+737 CDSCKGKRFNKTV
-750 LSIKYNKKNI
+750 LSIKYKNKNI
-760 FEVLNLTIDEA
+760 FDVLNLTVDEA
-771 INFFEENNQIIKK
+771 ILFFDENNQIIKK

-852 INKLVESGNSVIC
+852 IKKLVDSGNSVIC
-865 IEHNLEVIRHSDWVI
+865 IEHNLEVIRHSDWII
-880 DLGPSGGKNGGNICF
+880 DLGPSGGKNGGEICF
-895 QGTPRDLIKKKQNLT
+895 QGTPKDLMKKKNNIT
-910 AMYLGNKII
+910 SMYLDNKVV

>member
-1 MIEKNIVITNAHV
+1 MTEKHIVITNARV

-76 DYISGVSPSIAVDQ
+76 DSISGISPSIAVDQ
-90 KRNTKNPR
+90 KRNTRNPR

-116 RIGQTI
+116 RIGETI

-137 VISFLTKQKH
+137 VISFLLKQKH

-156 QKIKTSLYKRQLEIL
+156 QEIKTTLYKRQLDVL
-171 LQKGFTRILES
+171 LQKGFTRIFED

-187 VEDLINKTPKKT
+187 IEDLIKSPPKKT
-199 IDVLLDRGK
+199 VAVLLDRGK
-208 VNPIDESTQFKII
+208 ANPLDESTQFKIR

-254 GFKFI
+254 GFKFH

-286 VDKGLII
+286 IDKRLII
-293 PNENISVYGGAVAP
+293 PNENISVYGGAIAP
-307 WRTNK
+307 WRTKK

-324 NIFKF
+324 NIFNF
-329 PIHKPYNKLSE
+329 SIHKPYNKLSE
-340 KELDILWNG
+340 KEIDILWNG
-349 KAAFKGINRFFDY
+349 KGVFKGINKFFDY

-400 KIMNKSIQELLTTPI
+400 KINNKSIQELLTSPI
-415 EDLLV
+415 EDLLF
-420 FFKDLKLN
+420 FFKKIKLN
-428 DTKKKISSRIISEL
+428 QTKKKVSSRIISEL
-442 ILRLELVNQV
+442 TLRLELVNQV
-452 GLGYLTLNRK
+452 GLGYLTLNRRS
-462 TNTLSG
+462 NTLSG

-498 HPHDTFKLIRILKY
+498 HPDDTFKLIRILKY

-542 AGINGGEIMFQGN
+542 AGINGGKIMFQGN
-555 PKELKA
+555 PKALKA
-561 ESCLTGRFIAKS
+561 ESCLTGRFIKKT
-573 DIQLNKKSKKILKKI
+573 DIQLNKNYKKTTKKI

-593 RENNLKNL
+593 RENNLRNL
-601 NIPIPLGVFVVVT
+601 NITIPLGVFVVVT

-625 NNVLYSN
+625 NNVLYST
-632 LAKSFGRKSDRIGKC
+632 LAKRFGRKPDRIGKC

-653 LDYISNIEIV
+653 LNYISNIEIV

-677 TYTKTYDIIRKIF
+677 TYTKTYDIIRKLF

-697 RLNLKPSHFSFNVEG
+697 RLNLKPAHFSFNVEG
-712 GRCVECLGEGV
+712 GRCTECLGDGV

-737 CEECKGKRFNKSV
+737 CEECKGKRFNKSI
-750 LSIKYNKKNI
+750 LSIKYNNKNI
-760 FEVLNLTIDEA
+760 FEVLDLTIDEA

-816 SFLDLT
+816 SFLDLS

-852 INKLVESGNSVIC
+852 INKLVDSGNSIIC
-865 IEHNLEVIRHSDWVI
+865 IEHNLEVIRNSDWII

-895 QGTPRDLIKKKQNLT
+895 QGTPKDLIKKKKNLT
-910 AMYLGNKII
+910 AMYLANKVI

>member
-1 MIEKNIVITNAHV
+1 MEKHIVITNARV

-67 LNRVDKPNV
+67 LNRIDKPNV
-76 DYISGVSPSIAVDQ
+76 DFISGVSPSIAVDQ

-98 SSVGSV
+98 STVGSV

-116 RIGQTI
+116 RIGETI
-122 SPKSGEVVKRESEKD
+122 SPKSGQMVKKESEKD
-137 VISFLTKQKH
+137 VISFLTKQKK
-147 NSKYIIYFN
+147 NSKYIISFN
-156 QKIKTSLYKRQLEIL
+156 QDIKPSVYNRELEVL

-182 SKIKY
+182 SRVSYI
-187 VEDLINKTPKKT
+187 EDIINKTPKKK
-199 IDVLLDRGK
+199 IEVLLDRGK
-208 VNPIDESTQFKII
+208 TNPLDENTQFKII
-221 DVVKKGFFEGKG
+221 DIVKKGFFEGKG
-233 KIIVKIEDGKKKI
+233 KIQVKIDNDKKRS

-254 GFKFI
+254 GIRFH
-259 EPSLNFFNSNSPFG
+259 EPILNFFNNNSPFG

-286 VDKGLII
+286 IDKRLII
-293 PNENISVYGGAVAP
+293 PNENLSVYGGAVAP

-312 MSRWLNPLILNN
+312 MSRWLNPLISNN
-324 NIFKF
+324 NIFNF
-329 PIHKPYNKLSE
+329 SIHKPYNKLSP
-340 KELDILWNG
+340 KEIDMLWNG
-349 KAAFKGINRFFDY
+349 KGVFKGIYKFFDY

-383 TCNECLGTG
+383 TCSECLGTG

-400 KIMNKSIQELLTTPI
+400 KIKNKSIQELLTTPI
-415 EDLLV
+415 EEILL
-420 FFKDLKLN
+420 FFKELN
-428 DTKKKISSRIISEL
+428 LGNNKKKVSSRIISEL
-442 ILRLELVNQV
+442 TLRLELVNQV

-462 TNTLSG
+462 SNTLSG

-498 HPHDTFKLIRILKY
+498 HPHDTFKLIKILKY

-527 DMIKSSDYLIDIGPK
+527 DMINSSDYLIDIGPK
-542 AGINGGEIMFQGN
+542 AGLNGGEIMFQGR
-555 PKELKA
+555 PKTLKA
-561 ESCLTGRFIAKS
+561 ESCLTGQFIKKTS
-573 DIQLNKKSKKILKKI
+573 IQLNKKPKKILKKI
-588 IIKNA
+588 KINNA

-601 NIPIPLGVFVVVT
+601 NISIPLGVFVVVT

-625 NNVLYSN
+625 NNILYSN
-632 LAKSFGRKSDRIGKC
+632 LAKRFGRKSDIIGKC

-653 LDYISNIEIV
+653 LNFISDIEIV

-697 RLNLKPSHFSFNVEG
+697 NLNLKPSHFSFNVDG
-712 GRCVECLGEGV
+712 GRCSECLGEGV

-737 CEECKGKRFNKSV
+737 CDSCKGKRFNKTV
-750 LSIKYNKKNI
+750 LSIKYKNKNI
-760 FEVLNLTIDEA
+760 FDVLNLTVDEA
-771 INFFEENNQIIKK
+771 ILFFDENNQIIKK

-822 KSKKETNSLFILDEP
+822 KSKKEINSLFILDEP

-852 INKLVESGNSVIC
+852 IKKLIDSGNSVIC
-865 IEHNLEVIRHSDWVI
+865 IEHNLEVIRHSDWII
-880 DLGPSGGKNGGNICF
+880 DLGPSGGKNGGEICF
-895 QGTPRDLIKKKQNLT
+895 QGTPKDLMKKKNNIT
-910 AMYLGNKII
+910 SMYLDNKLV

>member
-1 MIEKNIVITNAHV
+1 MEKHIVITNARV

-67 LNRVDKPNV
+67 LNRIDKPNV
-76 DYISGVSPSIAVDQ
+76 DFISGVSPSIAVDQ
-90 KRNTKNPR
+90 KRNTRNPR
-98 SSVGSV
+98 STVGSV

-116 RIGQTI
+116 RIGETI
-122 SPKSGEVVKRESEKD
+122 SPKSGDMVKKESEKD
-137 VISFLTKQKH
+137 VISFLTKQKK
-147 NSKYIIYFN
+147 NSKYIISFN
-156 QKIKTSLYKRQLEIL
+156 QDIKPSVYNRELEVL

-182 SKIKY
+182 SRVSYI
-187 VEDLINKTPKKT
+187 EDIINKTPKKK
-199 IDVLLDRGK
+199 IEVLLDRGK
-208 VNPIDESTQFKII
+208 TNPLDENTQFKII
-221 DVVKKGFFEGKG
+221 DIVKKGFFEGKG
-233 KIIVKIEDGKKKI
+233 KIQVKIDNDKKRS

-254 GFKFI
+254 GIRFH
-259 EPSLNFFNSNSPFG
+259 EPILNFFNNNSPFG

-286 VDKGLII
+286 IDKRLII
-293 PNENISVYGGAVAP
+293 PNENLSVYGGAVAP

-312 MSRWLNPLILNN
+312 MSRWLNPLISNN
-324 NIFKF
+324 NIFNF
-329 PIHKPYNKLSE
+329 SIHKPYNKLSP
-340 KELDILWNG
+340 KEIDMLWNG
-349 KAAFKGINRFFDY
+349 KGVFKGIYKFFDY

-383 TCNECLGTG
+383 TCSECLGTG

-400 KIMNKSIQELLTTPI
+400 KIKNKSIQELLITPI
-415 EDLLV
+415 EELLL
-420 FFKDLKLN
+420 FFKELN
-428 DTKKKISSRIISEL
+428 LGNKKKKISSRIISEL

-462 TNTLSG
+462 SNTLSG

-498 HPHDTFKLIRILKY
+498 HPHDTFKLIKILKY
-512 LRDIGNSVLVVEHDA
+512 LRDLGNSVLVVEHDA
-527 DMIKSSDYLIDIGPK
+527 DMINSSDYLIDIGPK
-542 AGINGGEIMFQGN
+542 AGLNGGEIMFQGR
-555 PKELKA
+555 PKTLKA
-561 ESCLTGRFIAKS
+561 ESCLTGQFIKKTS
-573 DIQLNKKSKKILKKI
+573 IQLNKKPKKILKKI
-588 IIKNA
+588 KINNA

-601 NIPIPLGVFVVVT
+601 NISIPLGVFVVVT

-625 NNVLYSN
+625 NNILYSN
-632 LAKSFGRKSDRIGKC
+632 LAKRFGRKSDIIGKC

-653 LDYISNIEIV
+653 LNFISNIEIV

-697 RLNLKPSHFSFNVEG
+697 NLNLKPSHFSFNVDG
-712 GRCVECLGEGV
+712 GRCSECLGEGV

-737 CEECKGKRFNKSV
+737 CDNCKGKRFNKTV
-750 LSIKYNKKNI
+750 LSIKYKNKNI
-760 FEVLNLTIDEA
+760 FDVLNLTVDEA
-771 INFFEENNQIIKK
+771 ILFFDENNQIIKK

-852 INKLVESGNSVIC
+852 IKKLVDSGNSVIC
-865 IEHNLEVIRHSDWVI
+865 IEHNLEVIRHSDWII
-880 DLGPSGGKNGGNICF
+880 DLGPSGGKNGGEICF
-895 QGTPRDLIKKKQNLT
+895 QGTPKDLMKKKNNT
-910 AMYLGNKII
+910 TSMYLDNKVV

>member
-1 MIEKNIVITNAHV
+1 MEKHIVITNARV

-67 LNRVDKPNV
+67 LNRIDKPNV
-76 DYISGVSPSIAVDQ
+76 DFISGVSPSIAVDQ
-90 KRNTKNPR
+90 KRNTRNPR
-98 SSVGSV
+98 STVGSV

-116 RIGQTI
+116 RIGETI
-122 SPKSGEVVKRESEKD
+122 SPKSGEMVKKESEKD
-137 VISFLTKQKH
+137 VISFLTKQKK
-147 NSKYIIYFN
+147 NSKYIISFN
-156 QKIKTSLYKRQLEIL
+156 QDIKPSVYNRELEVL

-182 SKIKY
+182 SRVSYI
-187 VEDLINKTPKKT
+187 EDIINKTPKKK
-199 IDVLLDRGK
+199 IEVLLDRGK
-208 VNPIDESTQFKII
+208 ANPLDENTQFKII
-221 DVVKKGFFEGKG
+221 DIVKKGFFEGKG
-233 KIIVKIEDGKKKI
+233 KIQVKIDNDKKRS

-254 GFKFI
+254 GIRFH
-259 EPSLNFFNSNSPFG
+259 EPILNFFNNNSPFG

-286 VDKGLII
+286 IDKRLII
-293 PNENISVYGGAVAP
+293 PNENLSVYGGAVAP

-312 MSRWLNPLILNN
+312 MSRWLNPLISNN
-324 NIFKF
+324 NIFNF
-329 PIHKPYNKLSE
+329 SIHKPYNKLSP
-340 KELDILWNG
+340 KEIDMLWNG
-349 KAAFKGINRFFDY
+349 KGVFKGIYKFFDY

-383 TCNECLGTG
+383 TCSECLGTG

-400 KIMNKSIQELLTTPI
+400 KIKNKSIQELLITPI
-415 EDLLV
+415 EELLL
-420 FFKDLKLN
+420 FFKELN
-428 DTKKKISSRIISEL
+428 LGNKKKKVSSRIISEL
-442 ILRLELVNQV
+442 TLRLELVNQV

-462 TNTLSG
+462 SNTLSG

-498 HPHDTFKLIRILKY
+498 HPHDTFKLIKILKY

-527 DMIKSSDYLIDIGPK
+527 DMINSSDYLIDIGPK
-542 AGINGGEIMFQGN
+542 AGLNGGEIMFQGR
-555 PKELKA
+555 PKTLKA
-561 ESCLTGRFIAKS
+561 ESCLTGQFIKKTS
-573 DIQLNKKSKKILKKI
+573 IQLNKKPKKILKKI
-588 IIKNA
+588 KINNA

-601 NIPIPLGVFVVVT
+601 NISIPLGVFVVVT

-625 NNVLYSN
+625 NNILYSN
-632 LAKSFGRKSDRIGKC
+632 LAKRFGRKSDIIGKC

-653 LDYISNIEIV
+653 LNFISNIEIV

-697 RLNLKPSHFSFNVEG
+697 NLNLKPSHFSFNVDG
-712 GRCVECLGEGV
+712 GRCSECLGEGV

-737 CEECKGKRFNKSV
+737 CDNCKGKRFNKTV
-750 LSIKYNKKNI
+750 LSIKYKNKNI
-760 FEVLNLTIDEA
+760 FDVLNLTVDEA
-771 INFFEENNQIIKK
+771 ILFFDENNQIIKK

-852 INKLVESGNSVIC
+852 IKKLVDSGNSVIC
-865 IEHNLEVIRHSDWVI
+865 IEHNLEVIRHSDWII
-880 DLGPSGGKNGGNICF
+880 DLGPSGGKNGGEICF
-895 QGTPRDLIKKKQNLT
+895 QGTPKDLMKKKNNT
-910 AMYLGNKII
+910 TSMYLDNKVV

>member
-1 MIEKNIVITNAHV
+1 MEKHIVITNARV

-53 RRYVE
+53 RRYIE

-76 DYISGVSPSIAVDQ
+76 DFISGVSPSIAVDQ
-90 KRNTKNPR
+90 KRNTRNPR
-98 SSVGSV
+98 STVGSV

-116 RIGQTI
+116 RIGETI
-122 SPKSGEVVKRESEKD
+122 SPKSGQMVKKESEKD
-137 VISFLTKQKH
+137 VISFLTKQKK
-147 NSKYIIYFN
+147 NSKYIISFN
-156 QKIKTSLYKRQLEIL
+156 QDIKPSVYNRELEVL

-182 SKIKY
+182 SRVSYI
-187 VEDLINKTPKKT
+187 EDIINKTPKKK
-199 IDVLLDRGK
+199 IEVLLDRGK
-208 VNPIDESTQFKII
+208 TNPLDENTQFKIVDI
-221 DVVKKGFFEGKG
+221 VKKGFFEGKG
-233 KIIVKIEDGKKKI
+233 KIQVKIDNDKRRS

-254 GFKFI
+254 GIRFH
-259 EPSLNFFNSNSPFG
+259 EPILNFFNNNSPFG

-286 VDKGLII
+286 IDKRLII
-293 PNENISVYGGAVAP
+293 PNENLSVYGGAVAP

-312 MSRWLNPLILNN
+312 MSRWLNPLISNN
-324 NIFKF
+324 NIFNF
-329 PIHKPYNKLSE
+329 SIHKPYNKLSP
-340 KELDILWNG
+340 KEIDMLWNG
-349 KAAFKGINRFFDY
+349 KGVFKGIYKFFDY

-383 TCNECLGTG
+383 TCSECLGTG

-400 KIMNKSIQELLTTPI
+400 KIKNKSIQELLTTPI
-415 EDLLV
+415 EELLL
-420 FFKDLKLN
+420 FFKELN
-428 DTKKKISSRIISEL
+428 LGNNKKKVSSRIISEL
-442 ILRLELVNQV
+442 TLRLELVNQV

-462 TNTLSG
+462 SNTLSG

-498 HPHDTFKLIRILKY
+498 HPHDTFKLIKILKY

-527 DMIKSSDYLIDIGPK
+527 DMINSSDYLIDIGPK
-542 AGINGGEIMFQGN
+542 AGLNGGEIMFQGR
-555 PKELKA
+555 PKTLKA
-561 ESCLTGRFIAKS
+561 ESCLTGQFIKKTS
-573 DIQLNKKSKKILKKI
+573 IQLNKKPKKILKKI
-588 IIKNA
+588 KINNA

-601 NIPIPLGVFVVVT
+601 NISIPLGVFVVVT

-625 NNVLYSN
+625 NNILYSN
-632 LAKSFGRKSDRIGKC
+632 LAKRFGRKSDIIGKC

-653 LDYISNIEIV
+653 LNFISDIEIV

-697 RLNLKPSHFSFNVEG
+697 NLNLKPSHFSFNLDG
-712 GRCVECLGEGV
+712 GRCSECLGEGI

-737 CEECKGKRFNKSV
+737 CDNCKGKRFNKTV
-750 LSIKYNKKNI
+750 LSIKYKNKNI
-760 FEVLNLTIDEA
+760 FDVLNLTVDEA
-771 INFFEENNQIIKK
+771 ILFFDENNQIIKK

-822 KSKKETNSLFILDEP
+822 KSKKEINSLFILDEP

-852 INKLVESGNSVIC
+852 IKKLVDSGNSVIC
-865 IEHNLEVIRHSDWVI
+865 IEHNLEVIRHSDWII
-880 DLGPSGGKNGGNICF
+880 DLGPSGGKNGGEVCF
-895 QGTPRDLIKKKQNLT
+895 QGTPKDLMKKKNNIT
-910 AMYLGNKII
+910 SMYLDNKLV

>member
-1 MIEKNIVITNAHV
+1 MEKHIVITNARV

-67 LNRVDKPNV
+67 LNRIDKPNV
-76 DYISGVSPSIAVDQ
+76 DFISGVSPSIAVDQ
-90 KRNTKNPR
+90 KRNTRNPR
-98 SSVGSV
+98 STVGSV

-116 RIGQTI
+116 RIGETI
-122 SPKSGEVVKRESEKD
+122 SPKSGEMVKKESEKD
-137 VISFLTKQKH
+137 VISFLTKQKK
-147 NSKYIIYFN
+147 NSKYIISFN
-156 QKIKTSLYKRQLEIL
+156 HDIKPSVYNRELEVL

-182 SKIKY
+182 SKVSYI
-187 VEDLINKTPKKT
+187 EDIINKTPKKK
-199 IDVLLDRGK
+199 IEVLLDRGK
-208 VNPIDESTQFKII
+208 ANPLDENTQFKII
-221 DVVKKGFFEGKG
+221 DIVKKGFFEGKG
-233 KIIVKIEDGKKKI
+233 KIQVKIDNDKKRS

-254 GFKFI
+254 GIRFH
-259 EPSLNFFNSNSPFG
+259 EPILNFFNNNSPFG

-286 VDKGLII
+286 IDKRLII
-293 PNENISVYGGAVAP
+293 PNENLSVYGGAVAP

-312 MSRWLNPLILNN
+312 MSRWLNPLISNN
-324 NIFKF
+324 NIFNF
-329 PIHKPYNKLSE
+329 SIHKPYNKLSP
-340 KELDILWNG
+340 KEIDMLWNG
-349 KAAFKGINRFFDY
+349 KGVFKGIYKFFDY

-383 TCNECLGTG
+383 TCSECLGTG

-400 KIMNKSIQELLTTPI
+400 KIKNKSIQELLITPI
-415 EDLLV
+415 EELLL
-420 FFKDLKLN
+420 FFKELN
-428 DTKKKISSRIISEL
+428 LGNKKKKVSSRIISEL
-442 ILRLELVNQV
+442 TLRLELVNQV

-462 TNTLSG
+462 SNTLSG

-498 HPHDTFKLIRILKY
+498 HPHDTFKLIKILKY

-527 DMIKSSDYLIDIGPK
+527 DMINSSDYLIDIGPK
-542 AGINGGEIMFQGN
+542 AGLNGGKIMFQGR
-555 PKELKA
+555 PKTLKA
-561 ESCLTGRFIAKS
+561 ESCLTGQFIKKTS
-573 DIQLNKKSKKILKKI
+573 IQLNKKPKKILKKI
-588 IIKNA
+588 KINNA

-601 NIPIPLGVFVVVT
+601 NISIPLGVFVVVT

-625 NNVLYSN
+625 NNILYSN
-632 LAKSFGRKSDRIGKC
+632 LAKRFGRKSDIIGKC

-653 LDYISNIEIV
+653 LNFISNIEIV

-697 RLNLKPSHFSFNVEG
+697 NLNLKPSHFSFNVDG
-712 GRCVECLGEGV
+712 GRCSECLGEGV

-737 CEECKGKRFNKSV
+737 CDSCKGKRFNKTV
-750 LSIKYNKKNI
+750 LSIKYKNKNI
-760 FEVLNLTIDEA
+760 FDVLNLTVDEA
-771 INFFEENNQIIKK
+771 ILFFDENNQIIKK

-852 INKLVESGNSVIC
+852 IKKLVDSGNSVIC
-865 IEHNLEVIRHSDWVI
+865 IEHNLEVIRHSDWII
-880 DLGPSGGKNGGNICF
+880 DLGPSGGKNGGEICF
-895 QGTPRDLIKKKQNLT
+895 QGTPKDLMKKKNNIT
-910 AMYLGNKII
+910 SMYLDNKVV

>member
-1 MIEKNIVITNAHV
+1 MDKHIVITNARV

-67 LNRVDKPNV
+67 LNRIDKPNV
-76 DYISGVSPSIAVDQ
+76 DFISGVSPSIAVDQ
-90 KRNTKNPR
+90 KRNTRNPR
-98 SSVGSV
+98 STVGSV

-116 RIGQTI
+116 RIGETI
-122 SPKSGEVVKRESEKD
+122 SPKSGEMVKKESEKD
-137 VISFLTKQKH
+137 VISFLTKQKK
-147 NSKYIIYFN
+147 NSKYIISFN
-156 QKIKTSLYKRQLEIL
+156 QDIKPSVYNRELEVL

-182 SKIKY
+182 SRVSYI
-187 VEDLINKTPKKT
+187 EDIINKTPKKK
-199 IDVLLDRGK
+199 IEVLLDRGK
-208 VNPIDESTQFKII
+208 ANPLDENTQFKII
-221 DVVKKGFFEGKG
+221 DIVKKGFFEGKG
-233 KIIVKIEDGKKKI
+233 KIQVKIDNDKKRS

-254 GFKFI
+254 GIRFH
-259 EPSLNFFNSNSPFG
+259 EPILNFFNNNSPFG

-286 VDKGLII
+286 IDKRLII
-293 PNENISVYGGAVAP
+293 PNENLSVYGGAVAP

-312 MSRWLNPLILNN
+312 MSRWLNPLISNN
-324 NIFKF
+324 NIFNF
-329 PIHKPYNKLSE
+329 SIHKPYNKLSP
-340 KELDILWNG
+340 KEIDMLWNG
-349 KAAFKGINRFFDY
+349 KGVFKGIYKFFDY

-383 TCNECLGTG
+383 TCSECLGTG

-400 KIMNKSIQELLTTPI
+400 KIKNKSIQELLITPI
-415 EDLLV
+415 EELLL
-420 FFKDLKLN
+420 FFKKLN
-428 DTKKKISSRIISEL
+428 LGNKKKKVSSRIISEL
-442 ILRLELVNQV
+442 TLRLELVNQV

-462 TNTLSG
+462 SNTLSG

-498 HPHDTFKLIRILKY
+498 HPHDTFKLIKILKY

-527 DMIKSSDYLIDIGPK
+527 DMINSSDYLIDIGPK
-542 AGINGGEIMFQGN
+542 AGLNGGEIMFQGR
-555 PKELKA
+555 PKTLKA
-561 ESCLTGRFIAKS
+561 ESCLTGQFIKKTS
-573 DIQLNKKSKKILKKI
+573 IQLNKKPKKILKKI
-588 IIKNA
+588 KINNA

-601 NIPIPLGVFVVVT
+601 NISIPLGVFVVVT

-625 NNVLYSN
+625 NNILYSN
-632 LAKSFGRKSDRIGKC
+632 LAKRFGRKSDIIGKC

-653 LDYISNIEIV
+653 LNFISNIEIV

-697 RLNLKPSHFSFNVEG
+697 NLNLKPSHFSFNVDG
-712 GRCVECLGEGV
+712 GRCSECLGEGV

-737 CEECKGKRFNKSV
+737 CESCKGKRFNKTV
-750 LSIKYNKKNI
+750 LSIKYKNKNI
-760 FEVLNLTIDEA
+760 FDVLNLTVDEA
-771 INFFEENNQIIKK
+771 ILFFDENNQIIKK

-852 INKLVESGNSVIC
+852 IKKLVDSGNSVIC
-865 IEHNLEVIRHSDWVI
+865 IEHNLEVIRHSDWII
-880 DLGPSGGKNGGNICF
+880 DLGPSGGKNGGEICF
-895 QGTPRDLIKKKQNLT
+895 QGTPKDLMKKKNNIT
-910 AMYLGNKII
+910 SMYLDNKVV

>member
-1 MIEKNIVITNAHV
+1 MEKHIVITNARV

-53 RRYVE
+53 RRYIE

-76 DYISGVSPSIAVDQ
+76 DFISGVSPSIAVDQ
-90 KRNTKNPR
+90 KRNTRNPR
-98 SSVGSV
+98 STVGSV

-116 RIGQTI
+116 RIGETI
-122 SPKSGEVVKRESEKD
+122 SPKSGEKVKKESEKD
-137 VISFLTKQKH
+137 VISFLTKQKK
-147 NSKYIIYFN
+147 NSKYIISFN
-156 QKIKTSLYKRQLEIL
+156 QDIKPSVYNRELEVL

-182 SKIKY
+182 SRVSYI
-187 VEDLINKTPKKT
+187 EDIINKTPKKK
-199 IDVLLDRGK
+199 IEVLLDRGK
-208 VNPIDESTQFKII
+208 TNPLDENTQFKIVDI
-221 DVVKKGFFEGKG
+221 VKKGFFEGKG
-233 KIIVKIEDGKKKI
+233 KIQVKIDNDKRRS

-254 GFKFI
+254 GIRFH
-259 EPSLNFFNSNSPFG
+259 EPILNFFNNNSPFG

-286 VDKGLII
+286 IDKRLII
-293 PNENISVYGGAVAP
+293 PNENLSVYGGAVAP

-312 MSRWLNPLILNN
+312 MSRWLNPLISNN
-324 NIFKF
+324 NIFNF
-329 PIHKPYNKLSE
+329 SIHKPYNKLSL
-340 KELDILWNG
+340 KEIDILWNG
-349 KAAFKGINRFFDY
+349 KGVFKGIYKFFDY

-383 TCNECLGTG
+383 TCSECLGTG

-400 KIMNKSIQELLTTPI
+400 KIKNKSIQELLTTPI
-415 EDLLV
+415 EELLL
-420 FFKDLKLN
+420 FFKELN
-428 DTKKKISSRIISEL
+428 LGNNKKKVSSRIISEL
-442 ILRLELVNQV
+442 TLRLELVNQV

-462 TNTLSG
+462 SNTLSG

-498 HPHDTFKLIRILKY
+498 HPHDTFKLIKILKY

-527 DMIKSSDYLIDIGPK
+527 DMINSSDYLIDIGPK
-542 AGINGGEIMFQGN
+542 AGLNGGEIMFQGR
-555 PKELKA
+555 PKTLKA
-561 ESCLTGRFIAKS
+561 ESCLTGQFIKKTS
-573 DIQLNKKSKKILKKI
+573 IQLNKKPKKILKKI
-588 IIKNA
+588 KINNA

-601 NIPIPLGVFVVVT
+601 NISIPLGVFVVVT

-625 NNVLYSN
+625 NNILYSN
-632 LAKSFGRKSDRIGKC
+632 LAKRFGRKSDIIGKC

-653 LDYISNIEIV
+653 LNFISDIEIV

-697 RLNLKPSHFSFNVEG
+697 NLNLKPSHFSFNLDG
-712 GRCVECLGEGV
+712 GRCSECLGEGI

-737 CEECKGKRFNKSV
+737 CDNCKGKRFNKTV
-750 LSIKYNKKNI
+750 LSIKYKNKNI
-760 FEVLNLTIDEA
+760 FDVLNLTVDEA
-771 INFFEENNQIIKK
+771 ILFFDENNQIIKK

-822 KSKKETNSLFILDEP
+822 KSKKEINSLFILDEP

-852 INKLVESGNSVIC
+852 IKKLVDSGNSVIC
-865 IEHNLEVIRHSDWVI
+865 IEHNLEVIRHSDWII
-880 DLGPSGGKNGGNICF
+880 DLGPSGGKNGGEVCF
-895 QGTPRDLIKKKQNLT
+895 QGTPKDLMKKKNNIT
-910 AMYLGNKII
+910 SMYLDNKLV

>member
-1 MIEKNIVITNAHV
+1 MEKHIVITNARV

-67 LNRVDKPNV
+67 LNRIDKPNV
-76 DYISGVSPSIAVDQ
+76 DFISGVSPSIAVDQ
-90 KRNTKNPR
+90 KRNTRNPR
-98 SSVGSV
+98 STVGSV
-104 TELYDYLKLLFS
+104 TELYDYLKLLYS
-116 RIGQTI
+116 RIGETI
-122 SPKSGEVVKRESEKD
+122 SPKSGEMVKKESEKD
-137 VISFLTKQKH
+137 VISFLTKQKK
-147 NSKYIIYFN
+147 NSKYIISFN
-156 QKIKTSLYKRQLEIL
+156 QDIKPSFYNRELEVL

-182 SKIKY
+182 SRVSYI
-187 VEDLINKTPKKT
+187 EDIINKSPKKK
-199 IDVLLDRGK
+199 IEVLLDRGRA
-208 VNPIDESTQFKII
+208 NPLDENTQFKII
-221 DVVKKGFFEGKG
+221 DIVKKGFFEGKG
-233 KIIVKIEDGKKKI
+233 KIQVKIDNDKKRS

-254 GFKFI
+254 GIRFH
-259 EPSLNFFNSNSPFG
+259 EPILNFFNNNSPFG

-286 VDKGLII
+286 IDKRLII
-293 PNENISVYGGAVAP
+293 PNENLSVYGGAVAP

-312 MSRWLNPLILNN
+312 MSRWLNPLISNN
-324 NIFKF
+324 NIFNF
-329 PIHKPYNKLSE
+329 SIHKPYNKLSP
-340 KELDILWNG
+340 KEIDILWNG
-349 KAAFKGINRFFDY
+349 KGVFKGIYKFFDY

-383 TCNECLGTG
+383 TCSECLGTG

-400 KIMNKSIQELLTTPI
+400 KIKNKSIQELLITPI
-415 EDLLV
+415 EELLL
-420 FFKDLKLN
+420 FFKELN
-428 DTKKKISSRIISEL
+428 LENKKKKVSSRIISEL
-442 ILRLELVNQV
+442 TLRLELVNQV

-462 TNTLSG
+462 SNTLSG

-498 HPHDTFKLIRILKY
+498 HPHDTFKLIKILKY

-527 DMIKSSDYLIDIGPK
+527 DMINSSDYLIDIGPK
-542 AGINGGEIMFQGN
+542 AGLNGGEIMFQGR
-555 PKELKA
+555 PKTLKA
-561 ESCLTGRFIAKS
+561 DSCLTGQFIKKTS
-573 DIQLNKKSKKILKKI
+573 IQLNKKPKKILKKI
-588 IIKNA
+588 KINNA

-601 NIPIPLGVFVVVT
+601 NISIPLGVFVVVT

-625 NNVLYSN
+625 NNILYSN
-632 LAKSFGRKSDRIGKC
+632 LAKRFGRKSDIIGKC

-653 LDYISNIEIV
+653 LNFISNIEIV

-697 RLNLKPSHFSFNVEG
+697 NLNLKPSHFSFNVDG
-712 GRCVECLGEGV
+712 GRCSECLGEGV

-737 CEECKGKRFNKSV
+737 CDSCKGKRFNKTV
-750 LSIKYNKKNI
+750 LSIKYKNKNI
-760 FEVLNLTIDEA
+760 FDVLNLTVDEA
-771 INFFEENNQIIKK
+771 ILFFDENNQIIKK

-852 INKLVESGNSVIC
+852 IKKLVDSGNSVIC
-865 IEHNLEVIRHSDWVI
+865 IEHNLEVIRHSDWII
-880 DLGPSGGKNGGNICF
+880 DLGPSGGKNGGEICF
-895 QGTPRDLIKKKQNLT
+895 QGTPKDLMKKKNNIT
-910 AMYLGNKII
+910 SMYLDNKLV

>member
-1 MIEKNIVITNAHV
+1 MEKHIVITNARV

-76 DYISGVSPSIAVDQ
+76 DFISGVSPSIAVDQ
-90 KRNTKNPR
+90 KRNTRNPR
-98 SSVGSV
+98 STVGSV

-116 RIGQTI
+116 RIGETI
-122 SPKSGEVVKRESEKD
+122 SPKSGQMVKKESEKD
-137 VISFLTKQKH
+137 VISFLTKQKK
-147 NSKYIIYFN
+147 NSKYIISFN
-156 QKIKTSLYKRQLEIL
+156 QDIKPSVYNRELEVL

-182 SKIKY
+182 SRVSYI
-187 VEDLINKTPKKT
+187 EDIINKTPKKK
-199 IDVLLDRGK
+199 IEVLLDRGK
-208 VNPIDESTQFKII
+208 TNPLDENTQFKII
-221 DVVKKGFFEGKG
+221 DIVKKGFFEGKG
-233 KIIVKIEDGKKKI
+233 KIQVKIDNDKKRS

-254 GFKFI
+254 GIRFH
-259 EPSLNFFNSNSPFG
+259 EPILNFFNNNSPFG

-286 VDKGLII
+286 IDKRLII
-293 PNENISVYGGAVAP
+293 PNENLSVYGGAVAP

-312 MSRWLNPLILNN
+312 MSRWLNPLISNN
-324 NIFKF
+324 NIFNF
-329 PIHKPYNKLSE
+329 SIHKPYNKLSP
-340 KELDILWNG
+340 KEIDMLWNG
-349 KAAFKGINRFFDY
+349 KGVFKGIYKFFDY

-383 TCNECLGTG
+383 TCSECLGTG

-400 KIMNKSIQELLTTPI
+400 KIKNKSIQELLTTPI
-415 EDLLV
+415 EELLL
-420 FFKDLKLN
+420 FFKELN
-428 DTKKKISSRIISEL
+428 LGNNKKKVSSRIISEL
-442 ILRLELVNQV
+442 TLRLELVNQV

-462 TNTLSG
+462 SNTLSG

-498 HPHDTFKLIRILKY
+498 HPHDTFKLIKILKY

-527 DMIKSSDYLIDIGPK
+527 DMINSSDYLIDIGPK
-542 AGINGGEIMFQGN
+542 AGLNGGEIMFQGR
-555 PKELKA
+555 PKTLKA
-561 ESCLTGRFIAKS
+561 ESCLTGQFIKKTS
-573 DIQLNKKSKKILKKI
+573 IQLNKKPKKILKKI
-588 IIKNA
+588 KINNA

-601 NIPIPLGVFVVVT
+601 NISIPLGVFVVVT

-625 NNVLYSN
+625 NNILYSN
-632 LAKSFGRKSDRIGKC
+632 LAKRFGRKSDIIGKC

-653 LDYISNIEIV
+653 LNFISNIEIV

-697 RLNLKPSHFSFNVEG
+697 NLNLKPSHFSFNLDG
-712 GRCVECLGEGV
+712 GRCSECLGEGI

-737 CEECKGKRFNKSV
+737 CDNCKGKRFNKTV
-750 LSIKYNKKNI
+750 LSIKYKNKNI
-760 FEVLNLTIDEA
+760 FDVLNLTVDEA
-771 INFFEENNQIIKK
+771 IFFFDENNQIIKK

-852 INKLVESGNSVIC
+852 IKKLIDSGNSVIC
-865 IEHNLEVIRHSDWVI
+865 IEHNLEVIRHSDWII
-880 DLGPSGGKNGGNICF
+880 DLGPSGGKNGGEICF
-895 QGTPRDLIKKKQNLT
+895 QGTPKDLMKKKNNIT
-910 AMYLGNKII
+910 SMYLDNKVV

>member
-1 MIEKNIVITNAHV
+1 MEKHIVITNARV

-67 LNRVDKPNV
+67 LNRIDKPNV
-76 DYISGVSPSIAVDQ
+76 DFISGVSPSIAVDQ
-90 KRNTKNPR
+90 KRNTRNPR
-98 SSVGSV
+98 STVGSV

-116 RIGQTI
+116 RIGETI
-122 SPKSGEVVKRESEKD
+122 SPKSGEMVKKESEKD
-137 VISFLTKQKH
+137 VISFLTKQKK
-147 NSKYIIYFN
+147 NSKYIISFN
-156 QKIKTSLYKRQLEIL
+156 QDIKPSVYNRELEVL

-182 SKIKY
+182 SRVSYI
-187 VEDLINKTPKKT
+187 EDIINKTPKKK
-199 IDVLLDRGK
+199 IEVLLDRGK
-208 VNPIDESTQFKII
+208 ANPLDENTQFKII
-221 DVVKKGFFEGKG
+221 DIVKKGFFEGKG
-233 KIIVKIEDGKKKI
+233 KIQVKIDNDKKRS

-254 GFKFI
+254 GIRFH
-259 EPSLNFFNSNSPFG
+259 EPILNFFNNNSPFG

-286 VDKGLII
+286 IDKRLII
-293 PNENISVYGGAVAP
+293 PNENLSVYGGAVAP

-312 MSRWLNPLILNN
+312 MSRWLNPLISNN
-324 NIFKF
+324 NIFNF
-329 PIHKPYNKLSE
+329 SIHKPYNKLSP
-340 KELDILWNG
+340 KEIDMLWNG
-349 KAAFKGINRFFDY
+349 KGVFKGIYKFFDY

-383 TCNECLGTG
+383 TCSECLGTG

-400 KIMNKSIQELLTTPI
+400 KIKDKSIQELLTTPI
-415 EDLLV
+415 EELLL
-420 FFKDLKLN
+420 FFKELN
-428 DTKKKISSRIISEL
+428 LGNKKKKVSSRIISEL
-442 ILRLELVNQV
+442 TLRLELVNQV

-462 TNTLSG
+462 SNTLSG

-498 HPHDTFKLIRILKY
+498 HPHDTFKLIKILKY

-527 DMIKSSDYLIDIGPK
+527 DMINSSDYLIDIGPK
-542 AGINGGEIMFQGN
+542 AGLNGGEIMFQGR
-555 PKELKA
+555 PKTLKA
-561 ESCLTGRFIAKS
+561 ESCLTGQFIKKTS
-573 DIQLNKKSKKILKKI
+573 IQLNKKPKKILKKI
-588 IIKNA
+588 KINNA

-601 NIPIPLGVFVVVT
+601 NISIPLGVFVVVT

-625 NNVLYSN
+625 NNILYSN
-632 LAKSFGRKSDRIGKC
+632 LAKRFGRKSDIIGKC

-653 LDYISNIEIV
+653 LNFISNIEIV

-697 RLNLKPSHFSFNVEG
+697 NLNLKPSHFSFNVDG
-712 GRCVECLGEGV
+712 GRCSECLGEGV

-737 CEECKGKRFNKSV
+737 CDSCKGKRFNKTV
-750 LSIKYNKKNI
+750 LSIKYKNKNI
-760 FEVLNLTIDEA
+760 FDVLNLTVDEA
-771 INFFEENNQIIKK
+771 ILFFDENNQIIKK

-852 INKLVESGNSVIC
+852 IKKLVDSGNSVIC
-865 IEHNLEVIRHSDWVI
+865 IEHNLEVIRHSDWII
-880 DLGPSGGKNGGNICF
+880 DLGPSGGKNGGEICF
-895 QGTPRDLIKKKQNLT
+895 QGTPKDLMKKKNNIT
-910 AMYLGNKII
+910 SMYLDNKLV

>member
-1 MIEKNIVITNAHV
+1 MEKHIVITNARV

-76 DYISGVSPSIAVDQ
+76 DFISGVSPSIAVDQ

-98 SSVGSV
+98 STVGSV

-116 RIGQTI
+116 RIGETI
-122 SPKSGEVVKRESEKD
+122 SPKSGEMVKKESEKD
-137 VISFLTKQKH
+137 VISFLTKQKK
-147 NSKYIIYFN
+147 NSKYIISFN
-156 QKIKTSLYKRQLEIL
+156 QDIKPSVYNRELEVL

-182 SKIKY
+182 SRVSYI
-187 VEDLINKTPKKT
+187 EDIINKTPKKK
-199 IDVLLDRGK
+199 IEVLLDRGK
-208 VNPIDESTQFKII
+208 TNPLDENTQFKII
-221 DVVKKGFFEGKG
+221 DIVKKGFFEGKG
-233 KIIVKIEDGKKKI
+233 KIQVKIDNDKKRS

-254 GFKFI
+254 GIRFH
-259 EPSLNFFNSNSPFG
+259 EPILNFFNNNSPFG

-286 VDKGLII
+286 IDKRLII
-293 PNENISVYGGAVAP
+293 PNENLSVYGGAVAP

-312 MSRWLNPLILNN
+312 MSRWLNPLISNN
-324 NIFKF
+324 NIFNF
-329 PIHKPYNKLSE
+329 SIHKPYNKLSP
-340 KELDILWNG
+340 KEIDMLWNG
-349 KAAFKGINRFFDY
+349 KGVFKGIYKFFDY

-383 TCNECLGTG
+383 TCSECLGTG

-400 KIMNKSIQELLTTPI
+400 KIKNKSIQELLITPI
-415 EDLLV
+415 EELLL
-420 FFKDLKLN
+420 FFKELN
-428 DTKKKISSRIISEL
+428 LGNKKKKVSSRIISEL
-442 ILRLELVNQV
+442 TLRLELVNQV

-462 TNTLSG
+462 SNTLSG

-498 HPHDTFKLIRILKY
+498 HPHDTFKLIKILKY

-527 DMIKSSDYLIDIGPK
+527 DMINSSDYLIDIGPK
-542 AGINGGEIMFQGN
+542 AGLNGGEIMFQGR
-555 PKELKA
+555 PKTLKA
-561 ESCLTGRFIAKS
+561 ESCLTGQFIKKTS
-573 DIQLNKKSKKILKKI
+573 IQLNKKPKKILKKI
-588 IIKNA
+588 KINNA

-601 NIPIPLGVFVVVT
+601 NISIPLGVFVVVT

-625 NNVLYSN
+625 NNILYSN
-632 LAKSFGRKSDRIGKC
+632 LAKRFGRKSDIIGKC

-653 LDYISNIEIV
+653 LNFISNIEIV

-697 RLNLKPSHFSFNVEG
+697 NLNLKPSHFSFNVDG
-712 GRCVECLGEGV
+712 GRCSECLGEGV

-737 CEECKGKRFNKSV
+737 CDSCKGKRFNKTV
-750 LSIKYNKKNI
+750 LSIKYKNKNI
-760 FEVLNLTIDEA
+760 FDVLNLTVDEA
-771 INFFEENNQIIKK
+771 ILFFDENNQIIKK

-852 INKLVESGNSVIC
+852 IKKLVDSGNSVIC
-865 IEHNLEVIRHSDWVI
+865 IEHNLEVIRHSDWII
-880 DLGPSGGKNGGNICF
+880 DLGPSGGKNGGEICF
-895 QGTPRDLIKKKQNLT
+895 QGTPKDLMKKKNNT
-910 AMYLGNKII
+910 TSIYLDNKVV

>member
-1 MIEKNIVITNAHV
+1 MDKHIVITNARV

-76 DYISGVSPSIAVDQ
+76 DFISGVSPSIAVDQ
-90 KRNTKNPR
+90 KRNTRNPR
-98 SSVGSV
+98 STVGSV

-116 RIGQTI
+116 RIGETI
-122 SPKSGEVVKRESEKD
+122 SPKSGEMVKKESEKD
-137 VISFLTKQKH
+137 VISFLTKQKK
-147 NSKYIIYFN
+147 NSKYIISFN
-156 QKIKTSLYKRQLEIL
+156 QDIKPSVYNRELEVL
-171 LQKGFTRILES
+171 LQKWFTRILES
-182 SKIKY
+182 SKVSYI
-187 VEDLINKTPKKT
+187 EDIINKTPKKK
-199 IDVLLDRGK
+199 IEVLLDRGK
-208 VNPIDESTQFKII
+208 TNPLDENTQFKII
-221 DVVKKGFFEGKG
+221 DIVKKGFFEGKG
-233 KIIVKIEDGKKKI
+233 KIQVKIDNDKKRS

-254 GFKFI
+254 GIKFH
-259 EPSLNFFNSNSPFG
+259 EPILNFFNNNSPFG

-286 VDKGLII
+286 IDKRLII
-293 PNENISVYGGAVAP
+293 PNENLSVYGGAVAP

-312 MSRWLNPLILNN
+312 MSRWLNPLISNN
-324 NIFKF
+324 NIFNF
-329 PIHKPYNKLSE
+329 SIHKPYNKLSP
-340 KELDILWNG
+340 KEIDMLWNG
-349 KAAFKGINRFFDY
+349 KGVFKGIYKFFDY

-383 TCNECLGTG
+383 TCSECLGTG

-400 KIMNKSIQELLTTPI
+400 KIKNKSIQELLTTPI
-415 EDLLV
+415 EELLL
-420 FFKDLKLN
+420 FFKELN
-428 DTKKKISSRIISEL
+428 LGNKKKKVSSRIISEL
-442 ILRLELVNQV
+442 TLRLELVNQV

-462 TNTLSG
+462 SNTLSG

-498 HPHDTFKLIRILKY
+498 HPHDTFKLIKILKY

-527 DMIKSSDYLIDIGPK
+527 DMINSSDYLIDIGPK
-542 AGINGGEIMFQGN
+542 AGLNGGEIMFQGR
-555 PKELKA
+555 PKTLKA
-561 ESCLTGRFIAKS
+561 ESCLTGQFIKKTS
-573 DIQLNKKSKKILKKI
+573 IQLNKKPKKILKKI
-588 IIKNA
+588 KINNA

-601 NIPIPLGVFVVVT
+601 NISIPLGVFVVVT

-625 NNVLYSN
+625 NNILYSN
-632 LAKSFGRKSDRIGKC
+632 LAKRFGRKSDIIGKC

-653 LDYISNIEIV
+653 LNFISNIEIV

-697 RLNLKPSHFSFNVEG
+697 NLNLKPSHFSFNVDG
-712 GRCVECLGEGV
+712 GRCSECLGEGV

-737 CEECKGKRFNKSV
+737 CDSCKGKRFNKTV
-750 LSIKYNKKNI
+750 LSIKYKNKNI
-760 FEVLNLTIDEA
+760 FDVLNLTVDEA
-771 INFFEENNQIIKK
+771 ILFFDENNQIIKK

-852 INKLVESGNSVIC
+852 IKKLVDSGNSVIC
-865 IEHNLEVIRHSDWVI
+865 IEHNLEVIRHSDWII
-880 DLGPSGGKNGGNICF
+880 DLGPSGGKNGGEICF
-895 QGTPRDLIKKKQNLT
+895 QGTPKDLMKKKNNIT
-910 AMYLGNKII
+910 SMYLDNKVV

>member
-1 MIEKNIVITNAHV
+1 MEKHIVITNARV

-76 DYISGVSPSIAVDQ
+76 DFISGVSPSIAVDQ
-90 KRNTKNPR
+90 KRNTRNPR
-98 SSVGSV
+98 STVGSV

-116 RIGQTI
+116 RIGETI
-122 SPKSGEVVKRESEKD
+122 SPKSGEMVKKESEKD
-137 VISFLTKQKH
+137 VISFLTKQKK
-147 NSKYIIYFN
+147 NSKYIISFN
-156 QKIKTSLYKRQLEIL
+156 QDIKPSVYNRELEVL

-182 SKIKY
+182 SKVSYI
-187 VEDLINKTPKKT
+187 EDIINKTPKKK
-199 IDVLLDRGK
+199 IEVLLDRGK
-208 VNPIDESTQFKII
+208 TNPLDENTQFKII
-221 DVVKKGFFEGKG
+221 DIVKKGFFEGKG
-233 KIIVKIEDGKKKI
+233 KIQVKIDNDKKRS

-254 GFKFI
+254 GIRFH
-259 EPSLNFFNSNSPFG
+259 EPILNFFNNNSPFG

-286 VDKGLII
+286 IDKRLII
-293 PNENISVYGGAVAP
+293 PNENLSVYGGAVAP

-312 MSRWLNPLILNN
+312 MSRWLNPLISNN
-324 NIFKF
+324 NIFNF
-329 PIHKPYNKLSE
+329 SIHKPYNKLSP
-340 KELDILWNG
+340 KEIDMLWNG
-349 KAAFKGINRFFDY
+349 KGVFKGIYKFFDY

-383 TCNECLGTG
+383 TCSECLGTG

-400 KIMNKSIQELLTTPI
+400 KIKNKSIQELLITPI
-415 EDLLV
+415 EELLL
-420 FFKDLKLN
+420 FFKELN
-428 DTKKKISSRIISEL
+428 LGNKKKKVSSRIISEL
-442 ILRLELVNQV
+442 TLRLELVNQV

-462 TNTLSG
+462 SNTLSG

-498 HPHDTFKLIRILKY
+498 HPHDTFKLIKILKY

-527 DMIKSSDYLIDIGPK
+527 DMINSSDYLIDIGPK
-542 AGINGGEIMFQGN
+542 AGLNGGEIMFQGR
-555 PKELKA
+555 PKTLKA
-561 ESCLTGRFIAKS
+561 ESCLTGQFIKKTS
-573 DIQLNKKSKKILKKI
+573 IQLNKKPKKILKKI
-588 IIKNA
+588 KINNA

-601 NIPIPLGVFVVVT
+601 NISIPLGVFVVVT

-625 NNVLYSN
+625 NNILYSN
-632 LAKSFGRKSDRIGKC
+632 LAKRFGRKSDIIGKC

-653 LDYISNIEIV
+653 LNFISNIEIV

-697 RLNLKPSHFSFNVEG
+697 NLNLKPSHFSFNVDG
-712 GRCVECLGEGV
+712 GRCSECLGEGV

-737 CEECKGKRFNKSV
+737 CDNCKGKRFNKTV
-750 LSIKYNKKNI
+750 LSIKYKNKNI
-760 FEVLNLTIDEA
+760 FDVLNLTVDEA
-771 INFFEENNQIIKK
+771 ILFFDENNQIIKK

-852 INKLVESGNSVIC
+852 IKKLVDSGNSVIC
-865 IEHNLEVIRHSDWVI
+865 IEHNLEVIRHSDWII
-880 DLGPSGGKNGGNICF
+880 DLGPSGGKNGGEICF
-895 QGTPRDLIKKKQNLT
+895 QGTPKDLMKKKNNT
-910 AMYLGNKII
+910 TSMYLDNKVV

>member
-1 MIEKNIVITNAHV
+1 MTEKHIVITNARV

-76 DYISGVSPSIAVDQ
+76 DSISGISPSIAVDQ
-90 KRNTKNPR
+90 KRNTRNPR

-116 RIGQTI
+116 RIGETI

-137 VISFLTKQKH
+137 VISFLLKQKH

-156 QKIKTSLYKRQLEIL
+156 QEIKTTLYKRQLDVL
-171 LQKGFTRILES
+171 LQKGFTRIFED

-187 VEDLINKTPKKT
+187 IEDLIKSPPKKT
-199 IDVLLDRGK
+199 VAVLLDRGK
-208 VNPIDESTQFKII
+208 ANPLDESTQFKIR

-233 KIIVKIEDGKKKI
+233 KIIVKIEDGKEKT

-254 GFKFI
+254 GFKFH

-286 VDKGLII
+286 IDKRLII

-307 WRTNK
+307 WRTKK

-324 NIFKF
+324 NIFNF
-329 PIHKPYNKLSE
+329 SIHKPYNKLSE
-340 KELDILWNG
+340 KEIDILWNG
-349 KAAFKGINRFFDY
+349 KGVFKGINKFFDY

-400 KIMNKSIQELLTTPI
+400 KINNKSIQELLTSPI
-415 EDLLV
+415 EDLLF
-420 FFKDLKLN
+420 FFKKIKLN
-428 DTKKKISSRIISEL
+428 QTKKKVSSRIISEL
-442 ILRLELVNQV
+442 TLRLELVNQV
-452 GLGYLTLNRK
+452 GLGYLTLNRRS
-462 TNTLSG
+462 NTLSG

-498 HPHDTFKLIRILKY
+498 HPDDTFKLIRILKY

-542 AGINGGEIMFQGN
+542 AGINGGKIMFQGN
-555 PKELKA
+555 PKALKA
-561 ESCLTGRFIAKS
+561 ESCLTGRFIKKT
-573 DIQLNKKSKKILKKI
+573 DIQLNKNYKKITKKI

-593 RENNLKNL
+593 RENNLRNL
-601 NIPIPLGVFVVVT
+601 NITIPLGVFVVVT

-625 NNVLYSN
+625 NNVLYST
-632 LAKSFGRKSDRIGKC
+632 LAKRFGRKPDRIGKC

-653 LDYISNIEIV
+653 LNYISNIEIV

-677 TYTKTYDIIRKIF
+677 TYTKTYDIIRKLF

-697 RLNLKPSHFSFNVEG
+697 RLNLKPAHFSFNVEG
-712 GRCVECLGEGV
+712 GRCSECLGEGV

-737 CEECKGKRFNKSV
+737 CEECKGKRFNKSI
-750 LSIKYNKKNI
+750 LSIKYNNKNI
-760 FEVLNLTIDEA
+760 FEVLDLTIDEA
-771 INFFEENNQIIKK
+771 FLFFEENNQIIKK

-816 SFLDLT
+816 SFLDLS

-852 INKLVESGNSVIC
+852 INKLVDSGNSIIC
-865 IEHNLEVIRHSDWVI
+865 IEHNLEVIRNSDWII

-895 QGTPRDLIKKKQNLT
+895 QGTPKDLIKKKKNLT
-910 AMYLGNKII
+910 AMYLANKVI

>member
-1 MIEKNIVITNAHV
+1 MEKHIVITNARV

-67 LNRVDKPNV
+67 LNRIDKPNV
-76 DYISGVSPSIAVDQ
+76 DFISGVSPSIAVDQ
-90 KRNTKNPR
+90 KRNTRNPR
-98 SSVGSV
+98 STVGSV

-116 RIGQTI
+116 RIGETI
-122 SPKSGEVVKRESEKD
+122 SPKSGEMVKKESEKD
-137 VISFLTKQKH
+137 VISFLTKQKK
-147 NSKYIIYFN
+147 NSKYIISFN
-156 QKIKTSLYKRQLEIL
+156 QDIKPSVYNRELEVL

-182 SKIKY
+182 SRVSYI
-187 VEDLINKTPKKT
+187 EDIINKTPKKK
-199 IDVLLDRGK
+199 IEVLLDRGK
-208 VNPIDESTQFKII
+208 ANPLDENTQFKII
-221 DVVKKGFFEGKG
+221 DIVKKGFFEGKG
-233 KIIVKIEDGKKKI
+233 KIQVKIDNDKKRS

-254 GFKFI
+254 GIRFH
-259 EPSLNFFNSNSPFG
+259 EPILNFFNNNSPFG

-286 VDKGLII
+286 IDKRLII
-293 PNENISVYGGAVAP
+293 PNENLSVYGGAVAP

-312 MSRWLNPLILNN
+312 MSRWLNPLISNN
-324 NIFKF
+324 NIFNF
-329 PIHKPYNKLSE
+329 SIHKPYNKLSP
-340 KELDILWNG
+340 KEIDMLWNG
-349 KAAFKGINRFFDY
+349 KGVFKGIYKFFDY

-383 TCNECLGTG
+383 TCSECLGTG

-400 KIMNKSIQELLTTPI
+400 KIKNKSIQELLITPI
-415 EDLLV
+415 EELLL
-420 FFKDLKLN
+420 FFKELN
-428 DTKKKISSRIISEL
+428 LGNKKKKVSSRIISEL
-442 ILRLELVNQV
+442 TLRLELVNQV

-462 TNTLSG
+462 SNTLSG

-498 HPHDTFKLIRILKY
+498 HPHDTFKLIKILKY

-527 DMIKSSDYLIDIGPK
+527 DMINSSDYLIDIGPK
-542 AGINGGEIMFQGN
+542 AGLNGGEIMFQGR
-555 PKELKA
+555 PKTLKA
-561 ESCLTGRFIAKS
+561 ESCLTGQFIKKTS
-573 DIQLNKKSKKILKKI
+573 IQLNKKPKKILKKI
-588 IIKNA
+588 KINNA

-601 NIPIPLGVFVVVT
+601 NISIPLGVFVVVT

-625 NNVLYSN
+625 NNILYSN
-632 LAKSFGRKSDRIGKC
+632 LAKRFGRKSDIIGKC

-653 LDYISNIEIV
+653 LNFISNIEIV

-697 RLNLKPSHFSFNVEG
+697 NLNLKPSHFSFNVDG
-712 GRCVECLGEGV
+712 GRCSECLGEGV

-737 CEECKGKRFNKSV
+737 CDSCKGKRFNKTV
-750 LSIKYNKKNI
+750 LSIKYKNKNI
-760 FEVLNLTIDEA
+760 FDVLNLTVDEA
-771 INFFEENNQIIKK
+771 ILFFDENNQIIKK

-852 INKLVESGNSVIC
+852 IKKLVDSGNSVIC
-865 IEHNLEVIRHSDWVI
+865 IEHNLEVIRHSDWII
-880 DLGPSGGKNGGNICF
+880 DLGPSGGKNGGEICF
-895 QGTPRDLIKKKQNLT
+895 QGTPKDLMKKKNNIT
-910 AMYLGNKII
+910 SMYLDNKVV

>member
-1 MIEKNIVITNAHV
+1 MEKHIVITNARV

-76 DYISGVSPSIAVDQ
+76 DFISGVSPSIAVDQ
-90 KRNTKNPR
+90 KRNTRNPR
-98 SSVGSV
+98 STVGSV

-116 RIGQTI
+116 RIGETI
-122 SPKSGEVVKRESEKD
+122 SPKSGEMVKKESEKD
-137 VISFLTKQKH
+137 VISFLTKQKK
-147 NSKYIIYFN
+147 NSKYIISFN
-156 QKIKTSLYKRQLEIL
+156 QDIKPSVYNRELEVL

-182 SKIKY
+182 SRVSYI
-187 VEDLINKTPKKT
+187 EDIINKTPKKK
-199 IDVLLDRGK
+199 IEVLLDRGK
-208 VNPIDESTQFKII
+208 TNPLDENTQFKII
-221 DVVKKGFFEGKG
+221 DIVKKGFFEGKG
-233 KIIVKIEDGKKKI
+233 KIQVKIDNDKKRS

-254 GFKFI
+254 GIRFH
-259 EPSLNFFNSNSPFG
+259 EPILNFFNNNSPFG

-286 VDKGLII
+286 IDKRLII
-293 PNENISVYGGAVAP
+293 PNENLSVYGGAVAP

-312 MSRWLNPLILNN
+312 MSRWLNPLISNN
-324 NIFKF
+324 NIFNF
-329 PIHKPYNKLSE
+329 SIHKPYNKLSP
-340 KELDILWNG
+340 KEIDMLWNG
-349 KAAFKGINRFFDY
+349 KGVFKGIYKFFDY

-383 TCNECLGTG
+383 TCSECLGTG

-400 KIMNKSIQELLTTPI
+400 KIKNKSIQELLITPI
-415 EDLLV
+415 EELLL
-420 FFKDLKLN
+420 FFKELN
-428 DTKKKISSRIISEL
+428 LGNKKKKVSSRIISEL
-442 ILRLELVNQV
+442 TLRLELVNQV

-462 TNTLSG
+462 SNTLSG

-498 HPHDTFKLIRILKY
+498 HPHDTFKLIKILKY

-527 DMIKSSDYLIDIGPK
+527 DMINSSDYLIDIGPK
-542 AGINGGEIMFQGN
+542 AGLNGGEIMFQGR
-555 PKELKA
+555 PKTLKA
-561 ESCLTGRFIAKS
+561 ESCLTGQFIKKTS
-573 DIQLNKKSKKILKKI
+573 IQLNKKPKKILKKI
-588 IIKNA
+588 KINNA

-601 NIPIPLGVFVVVT
+601 NISIPLGVFVVVT

-625 NNVLYSN
+625 NNILYSN
-632 LAKSFGRKSDRIGKC
+632 LAKRFGRKSDIIGKC

-653 LDYISNIEIV
+653 LNFISNIEIV

-697 RLNLKPSHFSFNVEG
+697 NLNLKPSHFSFNVDG
-712 GRCVECLGEGV
+712 GRCSECLGEGV

-737 CEECKGKRFNKSV
+737 CDNCKGKRFNKTV
-750 LSIKYNKKNI
+750 LSIKYKNKNI
-760 FEVLNLTIDEA
+760 FDVLNLTVDEA
-771 INFFEENNQIIKK
+771 ILFFDENNQIIKK

-852 INKLVESGNSVIC
+852 IKKLVDSGNSVIC
-865 IEHNLEVIRHSDWVI
+865 IEHNLEVIRHSDWII
-880 DLGPSGGKNGGNICF
+880 DLGPSGGKNGGEICF
-895 QGTPRDLIKKKQNLT
+895 QGTPKDLMKKKNNIT
-910 AMYLGNKII
+910 SMYLDNKVV

>member
-1 MIEKNIVITNAHV
+1 MDKHIVITNARV

-67 LNRVDKPNV
+67 LNRIDKPNV
-76 DYISGVSPSIAVDQ
+76 DFISGVSPSIAVDQ
-90 KRNTKNPR
+90 KRNTRNPR
-98 SSVGSV
+98 STVGSV

-116 RIGQTI
+116 RIGETI
-122 SPKSGEVVKRESEKD
+122 SPKSGEMVKKESEKD
-137 VISFLTKQKH
+137 VISFLTKQKK
-147 NSKYIIYFN
+147 NSKYIISFN
-156 QKIKTSLYKRQLEIL
+156 HDIKPSVYNRELEVL

-182 SKIKY
+182 SRVSYI
-187 VEDLINKTPKKT
+187 EDIINKTPKKK
-199 IDVLLDRGK
+199 IEVLLDRGRA
-208 VNPIDESTQFKII
+208 NPLNENTQFKII
-221 DVVKKGFFEGKG
+221 DIVKKGFFEGKG
-233 KIIVKIEDGKKKI
+233 KIQVKIDNDKKRS

-254 GFKFI
+254 GIRFH
-259 EPSLNFFNSNSPFG
+259 EPILNFFNNNSPFG

-286 VDKGLII
+286 IDKRLII
-293 PNENISVYGGAVAP
+293 PNENLSVYGGAVAP

-312 MSRWLNPLILNN
+312 MSRWLNPLISNN
-324 NIFKF
+324 NIFNF
-329 PIHKPYNKLSE
+329 SIHKPYNKLSP
-340 KELDILWNG
+340 KEIDMLWNG
-349 KAAFKGINRFFDY
+349 KGVFKGIYKFFDY

-383 TCNECLGTG
+383 TCSECLGTG

-400 KIMNKSIQELLTTPI
+400 KIKNKSIQELLTTPI
-415 EDLLV
+415 EELLL
-420 FFKDLKLN
+420 FFKELN
-428 DTKKKISSRIISEL
+428 LGNKKKKISSRIISEL

-462 TNTLSG
+462 SNTLSG

-498 HPHDTFKLIRILKY
+498 HPHDTFKLIKILKY

-527 DMIKSSDYLIDIGPK
+527 DMINSSDYLIDIGPK
-542 AGINGGEIMFQGN
+542 AGLNGGEIMFQGR
-555 PKELKA
+555 PKTLRA
-561 ESCLTGRFIAKS
+561 ESCLTGQFIKKTS
-573 DIQLNKKSKKILKKI
+573 IQLNKKPKKILKKI
-588 IIKNA
+588 KINNA

-601 NIPIPLGVFVVVT
+601 NISIPLGVFVVVT

-625 NNVLYSN
+625 NNILYSN
-632 LAKSFGRKSDRIGKC
+632 LAKRFGRKSDIIGKC

-653 LDYISNIEIV
+653 LNFISNIEIV

-697 RLNLKPSHFSFNVEG
+697 NLNLKPSHFSFNVDG
-712 GRCVECLGEGV
+712 GRCSECLGEGV

-737 CEECKGKRFNKSV
+737 CDNCKGKRFNKTV
-750 LSIKYNKKNI
+750 LSIKYKNKNI
-760 FEVLNLTIDEA
+760 FDVLNLTVDEA
-771 INFFEENNQIIKK
+771 ILFFDENNQIIKK

-852 INKLVESGNSVIC
+852 IKKLVDSGNSVIC
-865 IEHNLEVIRHSDWVI
+865 IEHNLEVIRHSDWII
-880 DLGPSGGKNGGNICF
+880 DLGPSGGKNGGEICF
-895 QGTPRDLIKKKQNLT
+895 QGTPKDLMKKKNNIT
-910 AMYLGNKII
+910 SMYLDNKVV

>member
-1 MIEKNIVITNAHV
+1 MEKHIVITNARV

-67 LNRVDKPNV
+67 LNRIDKPNV
-76 DYISGVSPSIAVDQ
+76 DFISGVSPSIAVDQ
-90 KRNTKNPR
+90 KRNTRNPR
-98 SSVGSV
+98 STVGSV

-116 RIGQTI
+116 RIGETI
-122 SPKSGEVVKRESEKD
+122 SPKSGEMVKKESEKD
-137 VISFLTKQKH
+137 VISFLTKQKK
-147 NSKYIIYFN
+147 NSKYIISFN
-156 QKIKTSLYKRQLEIL
+156 QDIKPSVYNRELEVL

-182 SKIKY
+182 SRVSYI
-187 VEDLINKTPKKT
+187 EDIINKTPKKK
-199 IDVLLDRGK
+199 IEVLLDRGK
-208 VNPIDESTQFKII
+208 ANPLDENTQFKII
-221 DVVKKGFFEGKG
+221 DIVKKGFFEGKG
-233 KIIVKIEDGKKKI
+233 KIQVKIDNDKKRS

-254 GFKFI
+254 GIRFH
-259 EPSLNFFNSNSPFG
+259 EPILNFFNNNSPFG

-286 VDKGLII
+286 IDKRLII
-293 PNENISVYGGAVAP
+293 PNENLSVYGGAVAP

-312 MSRWLNPLILNN
+312 MSRWLNPLISNN
-324 NIFKF
+324 NIFNF
-329 PIHKPYNKLSE
+329 SIHKPYNKLSP
-340 KELDILWNG
+340 KEIDMLWNG
-349 KAAFKGINRFFDY
+349 KGVFKGIYKFFDY

-383 TCNECLGTG
+383 TCSECLGTG

-400 KIMNKSIQELLTTPI
+400 KIKNKSIQELLITPI
-415 EDLLV
+415 EELLL
-420 FFKDLKLN
+420 FFKELN
-428 DTKKKISSRIISEL
+428 LGNKKKKVSSRIISEL
-442 ILRLELVNQV
+442 TLRLELVNQV

-462 TNTLSG
+462 SNTLSG

-498 HPHDTFKLIRILKY
+498 HPHDTFKLIKILKY

-527 DMIKSSDYLIDIGPK
+527 DMINSSDYLIDIGPK
-542 AGINGGEIMFQGN
+542 AGLNGGEIMFQGR
-555 PKELKA
+555 PKTLKA
-561 ESCLTGRFIAKS
+561 ESCLTGQFIKKTS
-573 DIQLNKKSKKILKKI
+573 IQLNKKPKKILKKI
-588 IIKNA
+588 KINNA

-601 NIPIPLGVFVVVT
+601 NISIPLGVFVVVT

-625 NNVLYSN
+625 NNILYSN
-632 LAKSFGRKSDRIGKC
+632 LAKRFGRKSDIIGKC

-653 LDYISNIEIV
+653 LNFISNIEIV

-697 RLNLKPSHFSFNVEG
+697 NLNLKPSHFSFNVDG
-712 GRCVECLGEGV
+712 GRCSECLGEGV

-737 CEECKGKRFNKSV
+737 CDNCKGKRFNKTV
-750 LSIKYNKKNI
+750 LSIKYKNKNI
-760 FEVLNLTIDEA
+760 FDVLNLTVDEA
-771 INFFEENNQIIKK
+771 ILFFDENNQIIKK

-852 INKLVESGNSVIC
+852 IKKLVDSGNSVIC
-865 IEHNLEVIRHSDWVI
+865 IEHNLEVIRHSDWII
-880 DLGPSGGKNGGNICF
+880 DLGPSGGKNGGEICF
-895 QGTPRDLIKKKQNLT
+895 QGTPKDLMKKKNNIT
-910 AMYLGNKII
+910 SMYLDNKVV

>member
-1 MIEKNIVITNAHV
+1 MEKHIVITNARV

-76 DYISGVSPSIAVDQ
+76 DFISGVSPSIAVDQ
-90 KRNTKNPR
+90 KRNTRNPR
-98 SSVGSV
+98 STVGSV

-116 RIGQTI
+116 RIGETI
-122 SPKSGEVVKRESEKD
+122 SPKSGEMVKKESEKD
-137 VISFLTKQKH
+137 VISFLTKQKK
-147 NSKYIIYFN
+147 NSKYIISFN
-156 QKIKTSLYKRQLEIL
+156 QDIKPKLYKRELEVL

-182 SKIKY
+182 SRVSYI
-187 VEDLINKTPKKT
+187 EDIINKTPKKK
-199 IDVLLDRGK
+199 IEVLLDRGK
-208 VNPIDESTQFKII
+208 TNPLDENTQFKII
-221 DVVKKGFFEGKG
+221 DIVKKGFFEGKG
-233 KIIVKIEDGKKKI
+233 KIQVKIDNDKKRS

-254 GFKFI
+254 GIRFH
-259 EPSLNFFNSNSPFG
+259 EPILNFFNNNSPFG

-286 VDKGLII
+286 IDKRLII
-293 PNENISVYGGAVAP
+293 PNENLSVYGGAVAP

-312 MSRWLNPLILNN
+312 MSRWLNPLISNN
-324 NIFKF
+324 NIFNF
-329 PIHKPYNKLSE
+329 SIHKPYNKLSP
-340 KELDILWNG
+340 KEMDILWNG
-349 KAAFKGINRFFDY
+349 KGVFKGIYKFFDY

-383 TCNECLGTG
+383 TCSECLGTG

-400 KIMNKSIQELLTTPI
+400 KIKNKSIQELLITPI
-415 EDLLV
+415 EELLL
-420 FFKDLKLN
+420 FFKELN
-428 DTKKKISSRIISEL
+428 LGNKKKKVSSRIISEL
-442 ILRLELVNQV
+442 TLRLELVNQV

-462 TNTLSG
+462 SNTLSG

-498 HPHDTFKLIRILKY
+498 HPHDTFKLIKILKY

-527 DMIKSSDYLIDIGPK
+527 DMINSSDYLIDIGPK
-542 AGINGGEIMFQGN
+542 AGLNGGEIMFQGR
-555 PKELKA
+555 PKTLKA
-561 ESCLTGRFIAKS
+561 ESCLTGQFIKKPS
-573 DIQLNKKSKKILKKI
+573 IQLNKKPKKILKKI
-588 IIKNA
+588 KINNA

-601 NIPIPLGVFVVVT
+601 NINIPLGVFVVVT

-625 NNVLYSN
+625 NNILYSN
-632 LAKSFGRKSDRIGKC
+632 LAKRFGRKFDIIGKC

-653 LDYISNIEIV
+653 LNFISNIEIV

-697 RLNLKPSHFSFNVEG
+697 NLNLKPSHFSFNVDG
-712 GRCVECLGEGV
+712 GRCSECLGEGV

-737 CEECKGKRFNKSV
+737 CDNCKGKRFNKTV
-750 LSIKYNKKNI
+750 LSIKYKNKNI
-760 FEVLNLTIDEA
+760 FDVLNLTVDEA
-771 INFFEENNQIIKK
+771 ILFFDENNQIIKK

-852 INKLVESGNSVIC
+852 IKKLVDSGNSVIC
-865 IEHNLEVIRHSDWVI
+865 IEHNLEVIRHSDWII
-880 DLGPSGGKNGGNICF
+880 DLGPSGGKNGGEICF
-895 QGTPRDLIKKKQNLT
+895 QGTPKDLMKKKNNIT
-910 AMYLGNKII
+910 SMYLDNKAV

>member
-1 MIEKNIVITNAHV
+1 MEKHIVITNARV

-76 DYISGVSPSIAVDQ
+76 DFISGVSPSIAVDQ
-90 KRNTKNPR
+90 KRNTRNPR
-98 SSVGSV
+98 STVGSV

-116 RIGQTI
+116 RIGETI
-122 SPKSGEVVKRESEKD
+122 SPKSGEMVKKESEKD
-137 VISFLTKQKH
+137 VISFLTKQKK
-147 NSKYIIYFN
+147 NSKYIISFN
-156 QKIKTSLYKRQLEIL
+156 QDIKPSVYNRELEVL

-182 SKIKY
+182 SKVSYI
-187 VEDLINKTPKKT
+187 EDIINKTPKKK
-199 IDVLLDRGK
+199 IEVLLDRGK
-208 VNPIDESTQFKII
+208 TNPLDENTQFKII
-221 DVVKKGFFEGKG
+221 DIVKKGFFEGKG
-233 KIIVKIEDGKKKI
+233 KIQVKIDNDKKRS

-254 GFKFI
+254 GIRFH
-259 EPSLNFFNSNSPFG
+259 EPILNFFNNNSPFG

-286 VDKGLII
+286 IDKRLII
-293 PNENISVYGGAVAP
+293 PNENLSVYGGAVAP

-312 MSRWLNPLILNN
+312 MSRWLNPLISNN
-324 NIFKF
+324 NIFNF
-329 PIHKPYNKLSE
+329 SIHKPYNKLSP
-340 KELDILWNG
+340 KEIDMLWNG
-349 KAAFKGINRFFDY
+349 KGVFKGIYKFFDY

-383 TCNECLGTG
+383 TCSECLGTG

-400 KIMNKSIQELLTTPI
+400 KIKNKSIQELLITPI
-415 EDLLV
+415 EELLL
-420 FFKDLKLN
+420 FFKELN
-428 DTKKKISSRIISEL
+428 LGNKKKKVSSRIISEL
-442 ILRLELVNQV
+442 TLRLELVNQV

-462 TNTLSG
+462 SNTLSG

-498 HPHDTFKLIRILKY
+498 HPHDTFKLIKILKY

-527 DMIKSSDYLIDIGPK
+527 DMINSSDYLIDIGPK
-542 AGINGGEIMFQGN
+542 AGLNGGEIMFQGR
-555 PKELKA
+555 PKTLKA
-561 ESCLTGRFIAKS
+561 ESCLTGQFIKKTS
-573 DIQLNKKSKKILKKI
+573 IQLNKKPKKILKKI
-588 IIKNA
+588 KINNA

-601 NIPIPLGVFVVVT
+601 NISIPLGVFVVVT

-625 NNVLYSN
+625 NNILYSN
-632 LAKSFGRKSDRIGKC
+632 LAKRFGRKSDIIGKC

-653 LDYISNIEIV
+653 LNFISNIEIV

-697 RLNLKPSHFSFNVEG
+697 NLNLKPSHFSFNVDG
-712 GRCVECLGEGV
+712 GRCSECLGEGV

-737 CEECKGKRFNKSV
+737 CDNCKGKRFNKTV
-750 LSIKYNKKNI
+750 LSIKYKNKNI
-760 FEVLNLTIDEA
+760 FDVLNLTVDEA
-771 INFFEENNQIIKK
+771 ILFFDENNQIIKK

-852 INKLVESGNSVIC
+852 IKKLVDSGNSVIC
-865 IEHNLEVIRHSDWVI
+865 IEHNLEVIRHSDWII
-880 DLGPSGGKNGGNICF
+880 DLGPSGGKNGGEICF
-895 QGTPRDLIKKKQNLT
+895 QGTPKDLMKKKNNIT
-910 AMYLGNKII
+910 SMYLDNKVV

>member
-1 MIEKNIVITNAHV
+1 MEKHIVITNARV

-76 DYISGVSPSIAVDQ
+76 DFISGVSPSIAVDQ

-98 SSVGSV
+98 STVGSV
-104 TELYDYLKLLFS
+104 TELYDYFKLLFS
-116 RIGQTI
+116 RIGETI
-122 SPKSGEVVKRESEKD
+122 SPKSGEVVKKESVKD
-137 VISFLTKQKH
+137 VISFLIKQKK
-147 NSKYIIYFN
+147 NSKYIISFN
-156 QKIKTSLYKRQLEIL
+156 QDIKPKLYKRELEVL

-182 SKIKY
+182 SRVSYI
-187 VEDLINKTPKKT
+187 EDIINKTPKKK
-199 IDVLLDRGK
+199 IEVLLDRGK
-208 VNPIDESTQFKII
+208 TSPLDENTQFKII
-221 DVVKKGFFEGKG
+221 DIVKKGYFEGKG
-233 KIIVKIEDGKKKI
+233 KIQVKIDNDKKRS

-254 GFKFI
+254 GIKFH
-259 EPSLNFFNSNSPFG
+259 EPILNFFNNNSPFG

-286 VDKGLII
+286 IDKRLII
-293 PNENISVYGGAVAP
+293 PNENLSVYGGAVAP

-312 MSRWLNPLILNN
+312 MSRWLNPLISNN
-324 NIFKF
+324 NIFNF
-329 PIHKPYNKLSE
+329 SIHKPYNKLSP
-340 KELDILWNG
+340 KEIDMLWNG
-349 KAAFKGINRFFDY
+349 KGVFKGIYKFFDY

-383 TCNECLGTG
+383 TCSECLGTG

-400 KIMNKSIQELLTTPI
+400 KIKNKSIQELLITPI
-415 EDLLV
+415 EELLL
-420 FFKDLKLN
+420 FFKELN
-428 DTKKKISSRIISEL
+428 LENKKKKVSSRIISEL
-442 ILRLELVNQV
+442 TLRLELVNQV

-462 TNTLSG
+462 SNTLSG

-498 HPHDTFKLIRILKY
+498 HPHDTFKLIKILKY

-527 DMIKSSDYLIDIGPK
+527 DMINSSDYLIDIGPK
-542 AGINGGEIMFQGN
+542 AGLNGGEIMFQGR
-555 PKELKA
+555 PKTLKA
-561 ESCLTGRFIAKS
+561 ESCLTGQFIKKTS
-573 DIQLNKKSKKILKKI
+573 IQLNKKPKKILKKI
-588 IIKNA
+588 KINNA

-601 NIPIPLGVFVVVT
+601 NISIPLGVFVVVT

-625 NNVLYSN
+625 NNILYSN
-632 LAKSFGRKSDRIGKC
+632 LAKRFGRKSDIIGKC

-653 LDYISNIEIV
+653 LNFISNIEIV

-697 RLNLKPSHFSFNVEG
+697 NLNLKPSHFSFNVDG
-712 GRCVECLGEGV
+712 GRCSECLGEGV

-737 CEECKGKRFNKSV
+737 CDNCKGKRFNKTV
-750 LSIKYNKKNI
+750 LSIKYKNKNI
-760 FEVLNLTIDEA
+760 FDVLNLTVDEA
-771 INFFEENNQIIKK
+771 ILFFDENNQIIKK

-852 INKLVESGNSVIC
+852 IKKLVDSGNSVIC
-865 IEHNLEVIRHSDWVI
+865 IEHNLEVIRHSDWII
-880 DLGPSGGKNGGNICF
+880 DLGPSGGKNGGEICF
-895 QGTPRDLIKKKQNLT
+895 QGTPKDLMKKKNNT
-910 AMYLGNKII
+910 TSMYLDNKVV

>member
-1 MIEKNIVITNAHV
+1 MEKHIVITNARV

-53 RRYVE
+53 RRYIE

-76 DYISGVSPSIAVDQ
+76 DFISGVSPSIAVDQ
-90 KRNTKNPR
+90 KRNTRNPR
-98 SSVGSV
+98 STVGSV

-116 RIGQTI
+116 RIGETI
-122 SPKSGEVVKRESEKD
+122 SPKSGEKVKKESEKD
-137 VISFLTKQKH
+137 VISFLTKQKK
-147 NSKYIIYFN
+147 NSKYIISFN
-156 QKIKTSLYKRQLEIL
+156 QDIKPSVYNRELEVL

-182 SKIKY
+182 SRVSYI
-187 VEDLINKTPKKT
+187 EDIINKSPKKK
-199 IDVLLDRGK
+199 IEVLLDRGRA
-208 VNPIDESTQFKII
+208 NPLDENTQFKII
-221 DVVKKGFFEGKG
+221 DIVKKGFFEGKG
-233 KIIVKIEDGKKKI
+233 KIQVKIDNDKKRS

-254 GFKFI
+254 GIRFH
-259 EPSLNFFNSNSPFG
+259 EPILNFFNNNSPFG

-286 VDKGLII
+286 IDKRLII
-293 PNENISVYGGAVAP
+293 PNENLSVYGGAVAP

-312 MSRWLNPLILNN
+312 MSRWLNPLISNN
-324 NIFKF
+324 NIFNF
-329 PIHKPYNKLSE
+329 SIHKPYNKLSP
-340 KELDILWNG
+340 KEIDILWNG
-349 KAAFKGINRFFDY
+349 KGVFKGIYKFFDY

-383 TCNECLGTG
+383 TCSECLGTG

-400 KIMNKSIQELLTTPI
+400 KIKNKSIQELLTTPI
-415 EDLLV
+415 EELLL
-420 FFKDLKLN
+420 FFKELN
-428 DTKKKISSRIISEL
+428 LGNNKKKVSSRIISEL
-442 ILRLELVNQV
+442 TLRLELVNQV

-462 TNTLSG
+462 SNTLSG

-498 HPHDTFKLIRILKY
+498 HPHDTFKLIKILKY

-527 DMIKSSDYLIDIGPK
+527 DMINSSDYLIDIGPK
-542 AGINGGEIMFQGN
+542 AGLNGGEIMFQGR
-555 PKELKA
+555 PKTLKA
-561 ESCLTGRFIAKS
+561 DSCLTGQFIKKTS
-573 DIQLNKKSKKILKKI
+573 IQLNKKPKKILKKI
-588 IIKNA
+588 KINNA

-601 NIPIPLGVFVVVT
+601 NISIPLGVFVVVT

-625 NNVLYSN
+625 NNILYSN
-632 LAKSFGRKSDRIGKC
+632 LAKRFGRKSDIIGKC

-653 LDYISNIEIV
+653 LNFISNIEIV

-697 RLNLKPSHFSFNVEG
+697 NLNLKPSHFSFNVDG
-712 GRCVECLGEGV
+712 GRCSECLGEGV

-737 CEECKGKRFNKSV
+737 CDSCKGKRFNKTV
-750 LSIKYNKKNI
+750 LSIKYKNKNI
-760 FEVLNLTIDEA
+760 FDVLNLTVDEA
-771 INFFEENNQIIKK
+771 IFFFDENNQIIKK

-852 INKLVESGNSVIC
+852 IKKLIDSGNSVIC
-865 IEHNLEVIRHSDWVI
+865 IEHNLEVIRHSDWII
-880 DLGPSGGKNGGNICF
+880 DLGPSGGKNGGEICF
-895 QGTPRDLIKKKQNLT
+895 QGTPKDLMKKKNNIT
-910 AMYLGNKII
+910 SMYLDNKVV

>member
-1 MIEKNIVITNAHV
+1 MDKHIVITNARV

-67 LNRVDKPNV
+67 LNRIDKPNV
-76 DYISGVSPSIAVDQ
+76 DFISGVSPSIAVDQ
-90 KRNTKNPR
+90 KRNTRNPR
-98 SSVGSV
+98 STVGSV

-116 RIGQTI
+116 RIGETI
-122 SPKSGEVVKRESEKD
+122 SPKSGEMVKKESEKD
-137 VISFLTKQKH
+137 VISFLTKQKK
-147 NSKYIIYFN
+147 NSKYIISFN
-156 QKIKTSLYKRQLEIL
+156 QDIKPSVYNRELEVL

-182 SKIKY
+182 SKVSYI
-187 VEDLINKTPKKT
+187 EDIINKTPKKK
-199 IDVLLDRGK
+199 IEVLLDRGK
-208 VNPIDESTQFKII
+208 ANPLDENTQFKII
-221 DVVKKGFFEGKG
+221 DIVKKGFFEGKG
-233 KIIVKIEDGKKKI
+233 KIQVKIDNDKKRS

-254 GFKFI
+254 GIRFH
-259 EPSLNFFNSNSPFG
+259 EPILNFFNNNSPFG

-286 VDKGLII
+286 IDKRLII
-293 PNENISVYGGAVAP
+293 PNENLSVYGGAVAP

-312 MSRWLNPLILNN
+312 MSRWLNPLISNN
-324 NIFKF
+324 NIFNF
-329 PIHKPYNKLSE
+329 SIHKPYNKLSP
-340 KELDILWNG
+340 KEIDILWNG
-349 KAAFKGINRFFDY
+349 KGVFKGIYKFFDY

-383 TCNECLGTG
+383 TCSECLGTG

-400 KIMNKSIQELLTTPI
+400 KIKNKSIQELLTTPI
-415 EDLLV
+415 EELLL
-420 FFKDLKLN
+420 FFKELN
-428 DTKKKISSRIISEL
+428 LGNKKKKVSSRIISEL
-442 ILRLELVNQV
+442 TLRLELVNQV

-462 TNTLSG
+462 SNTLSG

-478 ALGSPL
+478 AFGSPL

-498 HPHDTFKLIRILKY
+498 HPHDTFKLIKILKY

-527 DMIKSSDYLIDIGPK
+527 DMINSSDYLIDIGPK
-542 AGINGGEIMFQGN
+542 AGLNGGEIMFQGR
-555 PKELKA
+555 PKTLRA
-561 ESCLTGRFIAKS
+561 ESCLTGQFIKKTS
-573 DIQLNKKSKKILKKI
+573 IQLNKKPKKILKKI
-588 IIKNA
+588 KINNA

-601 NIPIPLGVFVVVT
+601 NISIPLGVFVVVT

-625 NNVLYSN
+625 NNILYSN
-632 LAKSFGRKSDRIGKC
+632 LAKRFGRKSDIIGKC

-653 LDYISNIEIV
+653 LNFISNIEIV

-697 RLNLKPSHFSFNVEG
+697 NLNLKPSHFSFNVDG
-712 GRCVECLGEGV
+712 GRCSECLGEGV

-737 CEECKGKRFNKSV
+737 CESCKGKRFNKTV
-750 LSIKYNKKNI
+750 LSIKYKNKNI
-760 FEVLNLTIDEA
+760 FDVLNLTVDEA
-771 INFFEENNQIIKK
+771 ILFFDENNQIIKK

-852 INKLVESGNSVIC
+852 IKKLVDSGNSVIC
-865 IEHNLEVIRHSDWVI
+865 IEHNLEVIRHSDWII
-880 DLGPSGGKNGGNICF
+880 DLGPSGGKNGGEICF
-895 QGTPRDLIKKKQNLT
+895 QGTPKDLMKKKNNIT
-910 AMYLGNKII
+910 SMYLDNKLV

>member
-1 MIEKNIVITNAHV
+1 MEKHIVITNARV

-67 LNRVDKPNV
+67 LNRIDKPNV
-76 DYISGVSPSIAVDQ
+76 DFISGVSPSIAVDQ
-90 KRNTKNPR
+90 KRNTRNPR
-98 SSVGSV
+98 STVGSV

-116 RIGQTI
+116 RIGETI
-122 SPKSGEVVKRESEKD
+122 SPKSGEMVKKESEKD
-137 VISFLTKQKH
+137 VISFLTKQKK
-147 NSKYIIYFN
+147 NSKYIISFN
-156 QKIKTSLYKRQLEIL
+156 HDIKPSVYNRELEVL

-182 SKIKY
+182 SRVSYI
-187 VEDLINKTPKKT
+187 EDIINKTPKKK
-199 IDVLLDRGK
+199 IEILLDRGK
-208 VNPIDESTQFKII
+208 LNPLDENTQFKII
-221 DVVKKGFFEGKG
+221 DIVKKGFFEGKG
-233 KIIVKIEDGKKKI
+233 KIQVKIDNDKKRS

-254 GFKFI
+254 GIRFH
-259 EPSLNFFNSNSPFG
+259 EPILNFFNNNSPFG

-286 VDKGLII
+286 IDKRLII
-293 PNENISVYGGAVAP
+293 PNENLSVYGGAVAP

-312 MSRWLNPLILNN
+312 MSRWLNPLISNN
-324 NIFKF
+324 NIFNF
-329 PIHKPYNKLSE
+329 SIHKPYNKLST
-340 KELDILWNG
+340 KEIDILWNG
-349 KAAFKGINRFFDY
+349 KGVFKGIYKFFDY

-383 TCNECLGTG
+383 TCSECLGTG

-400 KIMNKSIQELLTTPI
+400 KIKNKSIQELLITPI
-415 EDLLV
+415 EELLL
-420 FFKDLKLN
+420 FFKELN
-428 DTKKKISSRIISEL
+428 LGNKKKKVSSRIVSEL

-462 TNTLSG
+462 SNTLSG

-498 HPHDTFKLIRILKY
+498 HPHDTFKLIKILKY

-527 DMIKSSDYLIDIGPK
+527 DMINSSDYLIDIGPK
-542 AGINGGEIMFQGN
+542 AGLNGGKIMFQGR
-555 PKELKA
+555 PKTLKA
-561 ESCLTGRFIAKS
+561 ESCLTGQFIKKTS
-573 DIQLNKKSKKILKKI
+573 IQLNKKPKKILKKI
-588 IIKNA
+588 KINNA

-601 NIPIPLGVFVVVT
+601 NISIPLGVFVVVT

-625 NNVLYSN
+625 NNILYSN
-632 LAKSFGRKSDRIGKC
+632 LAKRFGRKFDIIGKC

-653 LDYISNIEIV
+653 LNFISNIEIV

-697 RLNLKPSHFSFNVEG
+697 NLNLKPSHFSFNVDG
-712 GRCVECLGEGV
+712 GRCSECLGEGV

-737 CEECKGKRFNKSV
+737 CDNCKGKRFNKTV
-750 LSIKYNKKNI
+750 LSIKYKNKNI
-760 FEVLNLTIDEA
+760 FDVLNLTVDEA
-771 INFFEENNQIIKK
+771 ILFFDENNQIIKK

-852 INKLVESGNSVIC
+852 IKKLVDSGNSVIC
-865 IEHNLEVIRHSDWVI
+865 IEHNLEVIRHSDWII
-880 DLGPSGGKNGGNICF
+880 DLGPSGGKNGGEICF
-895 QGTPRDLIKKKQNLT
+895 QGTPKDLMKKKNNIT
-910 AMYLGNKII
+910 SMYLDNKVV